1 MPGTRKGSE
10 AGQRTRQRP
19 DTLEL
24 GVLSADIRQQQQQR
38 EQERELEQEQEQQEP
53 DIEHWSA
60 AAAQPTAATTRRSR
74 WFNFASK
81 SRRRRLLRC
90 EEEQMQL
97 AVEPE
102 HEHDLE
108 QQQVRLAQPEIT
120 NIGNSTLTIASPAA
134 THIKPAVPSSATAS
148 SHLADSFYSLANA
161 DAGDEPKAAID
172 VEQQYKEQPPSKPR
186 LSVLQ
191 RFASWRRS
199 APDSLP
205 SRRHSRLQS
214 GDLGSQP
221 QLSASASARNLRRLS
236 QMRRRR
242 SSYYFSDNERRIRA
256 NDKDFNSQFKYH
268 NNYIKTS
275 KYTLLTFLPFNLLEQ
290 FQRLANFYFLCL
302 LVLQLIPA
310 ISSLTPVTTAIP
322 LIGVLTLTAVKDA
335 YDDIQ
340 RHLSDSQVNNRK
352 SKTLRNGKLVE
363 AKWSDVQVGDV
374 IRLDNNQFVAA
385 DIMLLTTSEPNG
397 LCFIET
403 AELDGE
409 TNLKAKQCLIETTEL
424 GEQHDLLW
432 NFNGEIICER
442 PNNLLNKFEGTLMW
456 KNQRFALDNDK
467 ILLRGCV
474 LRNTQWCYGVVVF
487 AGVDTK
493 LMQNSGKTQ
502 FKSTGV
508 DRLLNFII
516 IGIVLFLVSI
526 CALFALGCAIW
537 EGLIGQHFQLY
548 LPWEHIIP
556 QEMVASGATVIGL
569 LVFFSYA
576 IVLNTVV
583 PISLYVSV
591 EVIRFAQSF
600 LINWDEEMYYA
611 RTQTYAKARTTTLN
625 EELGQIQYIFS
636 DKTGTLTQNIMT
648 FNKCSINGRTYGDVI
663 DLRTGELIEITEQ
676 TLFQTCNSN
685 NSKSSKSSSNSKS
698 SSGVNKRSSSSAS
711 TAATPTAPPTIL
723 VHTAEVHAKK
733 SALLVTQD
741 GGTQLAHSPEELCG
755 RIASEQATPAISTME
770 NPLARK
776 QVHYLS
782 PSRSVAN
789 EDDVDDPGGSKE
801 DPGSRSP
808 SASPSASSGLGACF
822 TRSGQ
827 RMRRQLSGG
836 LSTSCASGSVSGDK
850 VIILHDNQPEHEHH
864 HQQQQQQQQQKQQ
877 HEQQTNRKLVKFNL
891 TPSASSATECE
902 TSAIDSDS
910 GCCAPFRPHHHSH
923 RNSERNN
930 SSRRNSNCN
939 SNSSTNTNTNTNT
952 NNNNSSSSTTT
963 TTTTTNA
970 HHRYLSTHRFAT
982 NWSSSHQKVHM
993 LEPVDF
999 SANPHHEVDFRWYD
1013 RTLLDAVRSDEEHSQ
1028 NFFRLLALCHT
1039 VMAETVDGR
1048 LEYQAQSPD
1057 EAALVSAARNFGFV
1071 FRTRTPNSITIEVMG
1086 RIEEYELLHILDFNN
1101 VRKRMSVILRRGN
1114 SVVLYCKGADNVIYD
1129 RLHSGQ
1135 EDLKARTQD
1144 HLNKFAG
1151 EGLRTLVLAERRL
1164 SEQYYNDWR
1173 SRQQEAALSMDSRES
1188 KLNAVY
1194 EEVESGMQLLGVTAI
1209 EDKLQDGVPKS
1220 IANLQNAGIK
1230 IWVLT
1235 GDKQETAINIGYSCQ
1250 LLTDELVDVFIVDG
1264 NSVEE
1269 VEKQLRQFKE
1279 SIKIFD
1285 RFRPGGTEAMN
1296 HFNSDSSMDPMSVAM
1311 TQTSAFMQDA
1321 NGSTMPPPPAISVV
1335 TFRWD
1340 AKIKDNK
1347 GGPDSAECN
1356 DIFGDPE
1363 KNSDGRRTAPS
1374 VIVDE
1379 NTGFA
1384 LVVNGHS
1391 LVHCLSPELESK
1403 FLDIASQ
1410 CKAVICCRV
1419 TPLQKALVVELIKR
1433 AKNAVTLAIGDGA
1446 NDVSMIK
1453 AAHIGVGISGQEG
1466 LQAVLSSDYAI
1477 AQFCHLE
1484 RLLLVHGRWSYYRMC
1499 KFLRYFFYKNFAFTL
1514 CHCWYS
1520 LFCGFSAQTVFD
1532 PMFISVYN
1540 LFYTSLPVL
1549 ALGVFEQ
1556 DVSDKNSVEY
1566 PRLYTPGLKSEL
1578 FNIREFIYSVLHG
1591 AFTSLILFLIPYG
1604 VYKDGVSHNGYILS
1618 DHMTLGAVV
1627 ATILIVDNTAQI
1639 ALYTSYWTIVN
1650 HITIWGSLIWYFVLD
1665 YFYNYVIGGPYVGSL
1680 TQAIK
1685 DLTFWMTML
1694 ITVVMLMAPVLAYKF
1709 YLLDVH
1715 PSLSDKIR
1723 QKSLKKVHSRVS
1735 SDVRRTPSSR
1745 RGRRSV
1751 RSGYAFAHQEGFGR
1765 LITSGKIMHKMPQD
1779 FAFPLGLGTKKSQ
1792 TLHNSVAAS
1801 VDGMNNKQQNH
1812 TNNSGGT
1819 KTNDNNNTN
1828 LRHNQNN
1835 QIHSSMADIR
1845 HDGRASGERYQGSAS
1860 TDELS
1865 PRAPCQDLDT
1875 INL

>member
-1 MPGTRKGSE
+1 MIGGRRCSE
-10 AGQRTRQRP
+10 AARRLRRRP

-24 GVLSADIRQQQQQR
+24 SVLGGQPMETELQEDNERTPTTGAGNVNAPGIEASEASCSAPSKR
-38 EQERELEQEQEQQEP
+38 
-53 DIEHWSA
+53 
-60 AAAQPTAATTRRSR
+60 TR
-74 WFNFASK
+74 WFQFARSSK
-81 SRRRRLLRC
+81 NRRKRLHCDEDEDVEQPDRRNSDLEGSRRAC
-90 EEEQMQL
+90 
-97 AVEPE
+97 
-102 HEHDLE
+102 
-108 QQQVRLAQPEIT
+108 LAQPEGM
-120 NIGNSTLTIASPAA
+120 NIGSSTQTIATPLM
-134 THIKPAVPSSATAS
+134 IG
-148 SHLADSFYSLANA
+148 DSFYSLAPGGVISPANKS
-161 DAGDEPKAAID
+161 DDQEL
-172 VEQQYKEQPPSKPR
+172 YKQRDHSVASESKSVPS
-186 LSVLQ
+186 
-191 RFASWRRS
+191 
-199 APDSLP
+199 
-205 SRRHSRLQS
+205 
-214 GDLGSQP
+214 
-221 QLSASASARNLRRLS
+221 LRRLS
-236 QMRRRR
+236 QIRRRR
-242 SSYYFSDNERRIRA
+242 SSYYFSENERRIRA
-256 NDKDFNSQFKYH
+256 NDKEFNAQFKYH

-275 KYTLLTFLPFNLLEQ
+275 KYSLFTFLPFNLLEQ

-340 RHLSDSQVNNRK
+340 RHISDSQVNNRK

-363 AKWSDVQVGDV
+363 AKWSEVQVGDV

-385 DIMLLTTSEPNG
+385 DTLLLSTSEPNG

-409 TNLKAKQCLIETTEL
+409 TNLKAKQCLTETIEL
-424 GEQHDLLW
+424 GDRHDLLW

-442 PNNLLNKFEGTLMW
+442 PNNLLNKFDGTLIW
-456 KNQRFALDNDK
+456 RGQRFALDNEK

-526 CALFALGCAIW
+526 CALFAIGCAIW

-556 QEMVASGATVIGL
+556 KDYIPTGATVIGL

-591 EVIRFAQSF
+591 EVIRFVQSF
-600 LINWDEEMYYA
+600 LINWDEEMYYP
-611 RTQTYAKARTTTLN
+611 TTNTYAKARTTTLN

-648 FNKCSINGRTYGDVI
+648 FNKCSINGRSYGDVI
-663 DLRTGELIEITEQ
+663 DLRTGELVEITE
-676 TLFQTCNSN
+676 
-685 NSKSSKSSSNSKS
+685 
-698 SSGVNKRSSSSAS
+698 
-711 TAATPTAPPTIL
+711 
-723 VHTAEVHAKK
+723 
-733 SALLVTQD
+733 ALQ
-741 GGTQLAHSPEELCG
+741 S
-755 RIASEQATPAISTME
+755 
-770 NPLARK
+770 
-776 QVHYLS
+776 
-782 PSRSVAN
+782 
-789 EDDVDDPGGSKE
+789 
-801 DPGSRSP
+801 
-808 SASPSASSGLGACF
+808 
-822 TRSGQ
+822 
-827 RMRRQLSGG
+827 
-836 LSTSCASGSVSGDK
+836 
-850 VIILHDNQPEHEHH
+850 
-864 HQQQQQQQQQKQQ
+864 
-877 HEQQTNRKLVKFNL
+877 
-891 TPSASSATECE
+891 
-902 TSAIDSDS
+902 
-910 GCCAPFRPHHHSH
+910 
-923 RNSERNN
+923 
-930 SSRRNSNCN
+930 
-939 SNSSTNTNTNTNT
+939 
-952 NNNNSSSSTTT
+952 
-963 TTTTTNA
+963 
-970 HHRYLSTHRFAT
+970 
-982 NWSSSHQKVHM
+982 
-993 LEPVDF
+993 VDF
-999 SANPHHEVDFRWYD
+999 SANPHHESDFRWYD
-1013 RTLLDAVRSDEEHSQ
+1013 RTLLDAVRSDEEHSHV
-1028 NFFRLLALCHT
+1028 FFRLLALCHT
-1039 VMAETVDGR
+1039 VMAETVDGK

-1086 RIEEYELLHILDFNN
+1086 QTEEYELLNILDFNN
-1101 VRKRMSVILRRGN
+1101 VRKRMSVILRRGD
-1114 SVVLYCKGADNVIYD
+1114 SMVLYCKGADNVIYD
-1129 RLHSGQ
+1129 RLHGGQ

-1151 EGLRTLVLAERRL
+1151 EGLRTLALAERRL
-1164 SEQYYNDWR
+1164 TEQYYNDWR
-1173 SRQQEAALSMDSRES
+1173 SRQQEAALSMDSREQ
-1188 KLNAVY
+1188 KLNAIY
-1194 EEVESGMQLLGVTAI
+1194 EEIESEMQLVGVTAI

-1250 LLTDELVDVFIVDG
+1250 LLTDELADVFIVDG

-1279 SIKIFD
+1279 SIKIYN
-1285 RFRPGGTEAMN
+1285 RFRPGG
-1296 HFNSDSSMDPMSVAM
+1296 FDPFDRLNSDSNMDPLSVTM
-1311 TQTSAFMQDA
+1311 TQTSAFMQET
-1321 NGSTMPPPPAISVV
+1321 NLPPTPPPPPAISVV

-1340 AKIKDNK
+1340 EKNKDNK

-1356 DIFGDPE
+1356 DLFGDE
-1363 KNSDGRRTAPS
+1363 KGSEDGGTAS
-1374 VIVDE
+1374 IVVDE

-1391 LVHCLSPELESK
+1391 LVHCLSPELENK

-1466 LQAVLSSDYAI
+1466 LQAVLSSDYSI
-1477 AQFCHLE
+1477 AQFRYLE

-1556 DVSDKNSVEY
+1556 DVSDKNSLEF

-1591 AFTSLILFLIPYG
+1591 AFTSLVLFLIPYG
-1604 VYKDGVSHNGYILS
+1604 VYKDGVSANGFIVS

-1639 ALYTSYWTIVN
+1639 SLYTSYWTVVN
-1650 HITIWGSLIWYFVLD
+1650 HVTIWGSLVWYFVLD

-1680 TQAIK
+1680 TQAMK
-1685 DLTFWMTML
+1685 DLTFWVTML
-1694 ITVVMLMAPVLAYKF
+1694 ITVMTLVAPVLAYKF

-1723 QKSLKKVHSRVS
+1723 QKSLKKIHSRAS
-1735 SDVRRTPSSR
+1735 SDVRRTASSR

-1765 LITSGKIMHKMPQD
+1765 LITSGKIMHKLPQD
-1779 FAFPLGLGTKKSQ
+1779 FAFPLGLGTKKTQ
-1792 TLHNSVAAS
+1792 VLHNNLNSA
-1801 VDGMNNKQQNH
+1801 DGPNSKSNNVTGQH
-1812 TNNSGGT
+1812 MV
-1819 KTNDNNNTN
+1819 NNNTN
-1828 LRHNQNN
+1828 MRQNQNQN
-1835 QIHSSMADIR
+1835 HSSMADITA
-1845 HDGRASGERYQGSAS
+1845 DGRDIGGDDGRGSGGS
-1860 TDELS
+1860 DDMS

>member
-1 MPGTRKGSE
+1 MIGGGKRCSE
-10 AGQRTRQRP
+10 AARRLRQRP

-24 GVLSADIRQQQQQR
+24 AVLDG
-38 EQERELEQEQEQQEP
+38 QEVGKQDDDQTPSGAIGEP
-53 DIEHWSA
+53 
-60 AAAQPTAATTRRSR
+60 AATASTSSSTKKTCWFQFARSSRNRR
-74 WFNFASK
+74 K
-81 SRRRRLLRC
+81 RLHC
-90 EEEQMQL
+90 EEDEEE
-97 AVEPE
+97 A
-102 HEHDLE
+102 DNG
-108 QQQVRLAQPEIT
+108 RKACLAQPEGM
-120 NIGNSTLTIASPAA
+120 NIGSSTQTIATPLM
-134 THIKPAVPSSATAS
+134 IG
-148 SHLADSFYSLANA
+148 DSFYSLAT
-161 DAGDEPKAAID
+161 AAPNPAQD
-172 VEQQYKEQPPSKPR
+172 TNPEDQEQYKQRDPSVVSESK
-186 LSVLQ
+186 ST
-191 RFASWRRS
+191 RS
-199 APDSLP
+199 RS
-205 SRRHSRLQS
+205 
-214 GDLGSQP
+214 
-221 QLSASASARNLRRLS
+221 LRRLS
-236 QMRRRR
+236 QLRRRR
-242 SSYYFSDNERRIRA
+242 SSYYFSENERRIRA
-256 NDKDFNSQFKYH
+256 NDKEFNLQYKYH

-275 KYTLLTFLPFNLLEQ
+275 KYSVFTFLPFNLLEQ

-352 SKTLRNGKLVE
+352 SKTLRNGKLVD
-363 AKWSDVQVGDV
+363 AKWSEVQVGDV

-385 DIMLLTTSEPNG
+385 DILLLTTSEPNG

-409 TNLKAKQCLIETTEL
+409 TNLKAKQCLTETIEL
-424 GEQHDLLW
+424 GDHHDALW
-432 NFNGEIICER
+432 NFNGEILCER
-442 PNNLLNKFEGTLMW
+442 PNNLLNKFDGTLIW
-456 KNQRFALDNDK
+456 RNQRFALDNEK

-526 CALFALGCAIW
+526 CALFAVGCAIW
-537 EGLIGQHFQLY
+537 EGFIGQHFQVY

-556 QEMVASGATVIGL
+556 KDYIPTGATVIGL

-591 EVIRFAQSF
+591 EVIRFIQSF

-611 RTQTYAKARTTTLN
+611 RTNTYAKARTTTLN

-663 DLRTGELIEITEQ
+663 DLRTGEPIEVTE
-676 TLFQTCNSN
+676 
-685 NSKSSKSSSNSKS
+685 
-698 SSGVNKRSSSSAS
+698 
-711 TAATPTAPPTIL
+711 
-723 VHTAEVHAKK
+723 
-733 SALLVTQD
+733 ALQ
-741 GGTQLAHSPEELCG
+741 C
-755 RIASEQATPAISTME
+755 
-770 NPLARK
+770 
-776 QVHYLS
+776 
-782 PSRSVAN
+782 
-789 EDDVDDPGGSKE
+789 
-801 DPGSRSP
+801 
-808 SASPSASSGLGACF
+808 
-822 TRSGQ
+822 
-827 RMRRQLSGG
+827 
-836 LSTSCASGSVSGDK
+836 
-850 VIILHDNQPEHEHH
+850 
-864 HQQQQQQQQQKQQ
+864 
-877 HEQQTNRKLVKFNL
+877 
-891 TPSASSATECE
+891 
-902 TSAIDSDS
+902 
-910 GCCAPFRPHHHSH
+910 
-923 RNSERNN
+923 
-930 SSRRNSNCN
+930 
-939 SNSSTNTNTNTNT
+939 
-952 NNNNSSSSTTT
+952 
-963 TTTTTNA
+963 
-970 HHRYLSTHRFAT
+970 
-982 NWSSSHQKVHM
+982 
-993 LEPVDF
+993 VDF
-999 SANPHHEVDFRWYD
+999 SANPHHESDFRWYD
-1013 RTLLDAVRSDEEHSQ
+1013 RTLLDAVRSDEEHSHV
-1028 NFFRLLALCHT
+1028 FFRLLALCHT
-1039 VMAETVDGR
+1039 VMAETVEGK

-1057 EAALVSAARNFGFV
+1057 EAALVAAARNFGFV
-1071 FRTRTPNSITIEVMG
+1071 FRSRTPNSITIEVMG
-1086 RIEEYELLHILDFNN
+1086 RLEEYELLNILDFNN
-1101 VRKRMSVILRRGN
+1101 VRKRMSVILRRGD

-1129 RLHSGQ
+1129 RLHGGQ

-1164 SEQYYNDWR
+1164 TEQYYKDWR
-1173 SRQQEAALSMDSRES
+1173 TRQQEAALAMDSREE
-1188 KLNAVY
+1188 KLNEIY
-1194 EEVESGMQLLGVTAI
+1194 EEIESDMQLVGVTAI
-1209 EDKLQDGVPKS
+1209 EDKLQDGVPKA
-1220 IANLQNAGIK
+1220 IANLQSAGIK

-1250 LLTDELVDVFIVDG
+1250 LLTDELADVFIVDG

-1279 SIKIFD
+1279 SIKIYN
-1285 RFRPGGTEAMN
+1285 RFRPGGTEALY
-1296 HFNSDSSMDPMSVAM
+1296 NSDSNMDPLSVTM
-1311 TQTSAFMQDA
+1311 TQTSVFMHESSA
-1321 NGSTMPPPPAISVV
+1321 PPTPPPPPAISVV

-1340 AKIKDNK
+1340 DKNKDNK
-1347 GGPDSAECN
+1347 GGPDSAECT
-1356 DIFGDPE
+1356 DLFGDE
-1363 KNSDGRRTAPS
+1363 KRSLDGGAAS
-1374 VIVDE
+1374 IVIDE
-1379 NTGFA
+1379 TTGFA

-1391 LVHCLSPELESK
+1391 LVHCLSPELEIK

-1477 AQFCHLE
+1477 AQFRYLE

-1549 ALGVFEQ
+1549 SLGIFEQ
-1556 DVSDKNSVEY
+1556 DVSDKNSLEY

-1604 VYKDGVSHNGYILS
+1604 VYKDGVSQHGYILS

-1639 ALYTSYWTIVN
+1639 SLYTSYWTVVN
-1650 HITIWGSLIWYFVLD
+1650 HITIWGSLVWYFVLD

-1694 ITVVMLMAPVLAYKF
+1694 ITVMVLVAPVLAYKY
-1709 YLLDVH
+1709 YLLDTH

-1723 QKSLKKVHSRVS
+1723 QKSLKKIHSRAS

-1765 LITSGKIMHKMPQD
+1765 LITSGKIMHKKPQD
-1779 FAFPLGLGTKKSQ
+1779 FAFPLGLGTKKTQ
-1792 TLHNSVAAS
+1792 ALHNNLAS
-1801 VDGMNNKQQNH
+1801 ADQ
-1812 TNNSGGT
+1812 T
-1819 KTNDNNNTN
+1819 KTNSSGHHMGNNNNTN
-1828 LRHNQNN
+1828 QRHNHNQN
-1835 QIHSSMADIR
+1835 HSSMADISVE
-1845 HDGRASGERYQGSAS
+1845 GRVNGADAGGSGGTE
-1860 TDELS
+1860 DMS

>member
-1 MPGTRKGSE
+1 MIGGRRCSE
-10 AGQRTRQRP
+10 AARRLRQRP
-19 DTLEL
+19 DQLEL
-24 GVLSADIRQQQQQR
+24 AVMERQEDEEVDYRIAAD
-38 EQERELEQEQEQQEP
+38 EGGKA
-53 DIEHWSA
+53 DT
-60 AAAQPTAATTRRSR
+60 TAPGRRTR
-74 WFNFASK
+74 WFQFARSSK
-81 SRRRRLLRC
+81 NRRKRLHCEDDGGEGENSVEETGRR
-90 EEEQMQL
+90 
-97 AVEPE
+97 A
-102 HEHDLE
+102 
-108 QQQVRLAQPEIT
+108 RLAQPEGM
-120 NIGNSTLTIASPAA
+120 NIGSSTQTIATPLM
-134 THIKPAVPSSATAS
+134 TG
-148 SHLADSFYSLANA
+148 DSFYSLAT
-161 DAGDEPKAAID
+161 GAANPSVAKSED
-172 VEQQYKEQPPSKPR
+172 LDQYKQRDPSVVSETK
-186 LSVLQ
+186 
-191 RFASWRRS
+191 
-199 APDSLP
+199 
-205 SRRHSRLQS
+205 
-214 GDLGSQP
+214 
-221 QLSASASARNLRRLS
+221 SARSMRRLS

-256 NDKDFNSQFKYH
+256 NDKEFNSQFKYH

-275 KYTLLTFLPFNLLEQ
+275 KYSIFTFLPFNLLEQ

-363 AKWSDVQVGDV
+363 AKWSEVQVGDV

-385 DIMLLTTSEPNG
+385 DILLLSTSEPNG

-409 TNLKAKQCLIETTEL
+409 TNLKAKQCLTETIEL
-424 GEQHDLLW
+424 GDRNDSLW

-442 PNNLLNKFEGTLMW
+442 PNNLLNKFDGTLMW
-456 KNQRFALDNDK
+456 RGQRFALDNEK

-526 CALFALGCAIW
+526 CALFAIGCSVW
-537 EGLIGQHFQLY
+537 EGFIGQHFQAY

-556 QEMVASGATVIGL
+556 KDYIPTGATVIGL

-591 EVIRFAQSF
+591 EVIRFVQSF

-611 RTQTYAKARTTTLN
+611 TTNTYAKARTTTLN

-663 DLRTGELIEITEQ
+663 DLRTGELIEITE
-676 TLFQTCNSN
+676 
-685 NSKSSKSSSNSKS
+685 
-698 SSGVNKRSSSSAS
+698 
-711 TAATPTAPPTIL
+711 
-723 VHTAEVHAKK
+723 
-733 SALLVTQD
+733 
-741 GGTQLAHSPEELCG
+741 
-755 RIASEQATPAISTME
+755 AIQS
-770 NPLARK
+770 
-776 QVHYLS
+776 
-782 PSRSVAN
+782 
-789 EDDVDDPGGSKE
+789 
-801 DPGSRSP
+801 
-808 SASPSASSGLGACF
+808 
-822 TRSGQ
+822 
-827 RMRRQLSGG
+827 
-836 LSTSCASGSVSGDK
+836 
-850 VIILHDNQPEHEHH
+850 
-864 HQQQQQQQQQKQQ
+864 
-877 HEQQTNRKLVKFNL
+877 
-891 TPSASSATECE
+891 
-902 TSAIDSDS
+902 
-910 GCCAPFRPHHHSH
+910 
-923 RNSERNN
+923 
-930 SSRRNSNCN
+930 
-939 SNSSTNTNTNTNT
+939 
-952 NNNNSSSSTTT
+952 
-963 TTTTTNA
+963 
-970 HHRYLSTHRFAT
+970 
-982 NWSSSHQKVHM
+982 
-993 LEPVDF
+993 VDF
-999 SANPHHEVDFRWYD
+999 SANPHHESDFRWYD
-1013 RTLLDAVRSDEEHSQ
+1013 RTLLDAVRSDEEHSHV
-1028 NFFRLLALCHT
+1028 FFRLLALCHT
-1039 VMAETVDGR
+1039 VMAETVEGK

-1086 RIEEYELLHILDFNN
+1086 NTEEYELLNILDFNN
-1101 VRKRMSVILRRGN
+1101 VRKRMSVILRRGD

-1129 RLHSGQ
+1129 RLHGGQ

-1164 SEQYYNDWR
+1164 TEQYYNDWR
-1173 SRQQEAALSMDSRES
+1173 MRQQEAALSLDSREQR
-1188 KLNAVY
+1188 LNAIY
-1194 EEVESGMQLLGVTAI
+1194 EEIESEMQLVGVTAI

-1250 LLTDELVDVFIVDG
+1250 LLTDELADVFIVDG

-1279 SIKIFD
+1279 SIKIYN
-1285 RFRPGGTEAMN
+1285 RFRPGGSEGLERL
-1296 HFNSDSSMDPMSVAM
+1296 NSDSTIDPMSVAI
-1311 TQTSAFMQDA
+1311 TQTSAFMQDT
-1321 NGSTMPPPPAISVV
+1321 NLPPTPPPPPAISVV
-1335 TFRWD
+1335 TF
-1340 AKIKDNK
+1340 
-1347 GGPDSAECN
+1347 SAEYN
-1356 DIFGDPE
+1356 DLFGDE
-1363 KNSDGRRTAPS
+1363 KKSEGGGTAS
-1374 VIVDE
+1374 IMIDE

-1391 LVHCLSPELESK
+1391 LVHCLSPELENK

-1477 AQFCHLE
+1477 AQFRYLE

-1556 DVSDKNSVEY
+1556 DVSDKNSLEF

-1604 VYKDGVSHNGYILS
+1604 VYKDGVSQHGFIVS

-1639 ALYTSYWTIVN
+1639 SLYTSYWTVVN
-1650 HITIWGSLIWYFVLD
+1650 HVTIWGSLVWYFVLD

-1680 TQAIK
+1680 TQAMK
-1685 DLTFWMTML
+1685 DMTFWFTML
-1694 ITVVMLMAPVLAYKF
+1694 ITVMMLVSPVLAYKF

-1723 QKSLKKVHSRVS
+1723 QKSLKKIHSRAS
-1735 SDVRRTPSSR
+1735 SNVRRTASSR

-1765 LITSGKIMHKMPQD
+1765 LITSGKIMHKLPQD
-1779 FAFPLGLGTKKSQ
+1779 FAFPLGLGTKKTQ
-1792 TLHNSVAAS
+1792 ALHNNLSSA
-1801 VDGMNNKQQNH
+1801 DG
-1812 TNNSGGT
+1812 TT
-1819 KTNDNNNTN
+1819 VKTNHHSGQHMANNNNTN
-1828 LRHNQNN
+1828 LRHNQNQN
-1835 QIHSSMADIR
+1835 QNHSSMADITG
-1845 HDGRASGERYQGSAS
+1845 DGRSSGVDGGRGSGGS
-1860 TDELS
+1860 EDMS

>member
-1 MPGTRKGSE
+1 MIGGRRCSE
-10 AGQRTRQRP
+10 AARRLRRRP

-24 GVLSADIRQQQQQR
+24 SVLGGQPMETELQEDNERTPTTGAGNVNEPGVEASEASCSAPSKR
-38 EQERELEQEQEQQEP
+38 
-53 DIEHWSA
+53 
-60 AAAQPTAATTRRSR
+60 TR
-74 WFNFASK
+74 WFQFGRSSK
-81 SRRRRLLRC
+81 NRRKRLHCDEDEDVEQPDRRNSDLEGSRRAC
-90 EEEQMQL
+90 
-97 AVEPE
+97 
-102 HEHDLE
+102 
-108 QQQVRLAQPEIT
+108 LAQPEGM
-120 NIGNSTLTIASPAA
+120 NIGSSTQTIVTPLM
-134 THIKPAVPSSATAS
+134 IG
-148 SHLADSFYSLANA
+148 DSFYSLAPGGGNPPPNKS
-161 DAGDEPKAAID
+161 DDQEL
-172 VEQQYKEQPPSKPR
+172 YKQRDPSVASESK
-186 LSVLQ
+186 SV
-191 RFASWRRS
+191 
-199 APDSLP
+199 P
-205 SRRHSRLQS
+205 S
-214 GDLGSQP
+214 
-221 QLSASASARNLRRLS
+221 LRRLS
-236 QMRRRR
+236 QIRRRR
-242 SSYYFSDNERRIRA
+242 SSYYFSENERRIRA
-256 NDKDFNSQFKYH
+256 NDKEFNAQFKYH

-275 KYTLLTFLPFNLLEQ
+275 KYSLFTFLPFNLLEQ

-340 RHLSDSQVNNRK
+340 RHISDSQVNNRK

-363 AKWSDVQVGDV
+363 AKWSEVQVGDV

-385 DIMLLTTSEPNG
+385 DTLLLSTSEPNG

-409 TNLKAKQCLIETTEL
+409 TNLKAKQCLTETIEL
-424 GEQHDLLW
+424 GDRHDLLW

-442 PNNLLNKFEGTLMW
+442 PNNLLNKFDGTLIW
-456 KNQRFALDNDK
+456 RGQRFALDNEK

-526 CALFALGCAIW
+526 CALFAIGCAIW

-556 QEMVASGATVIGL
+556 KDYIPTGATVIGL

-591 EVIRFAQSF
+591 EVIRFVQSF
-600 LINWDEEMYYA
+600 LINWDEEMYYP
-611 RTQTYAKARTTTLN
+611 TTNTYAKARTTTLN

-648 FNKCSINGRTYGDVI
+648 FNKCSINGRSYGDVI
-663 DLRTGELIEITEQ
+663 DLRTGELVEITEQ
-676 TLFQTCNSN
+676 QTIFQNSN
-685 NSKSSKSSSNSKS
+685 TNNRPSP
-698 SSGVNKRSSSSAS
+698 SSGAIV
-711 TAATPTAPPTIL
+711 APPAAPPPIIL
-723 VHTAEVHAKK
+723 VHKAEVHAKK
-733 SALLVTQD
+733 TSMVVTSSGEAQVLPDRPRSDLERSAPPMD
-741 GGTQLAHSPEELCG
+741 
-755 RIASEQATPAISTME
+755 ASEKRPGLKHVRYSA
-770 NPLARK
+770 
-776 QVHYLS
+776 
-782 PSRSVAN
+782 PSRSQD
-789 EDDVDDPGGSKE
+789 EDAGRLSPRLGG
-801 DPGSRSP
+801 
-808 SASPSASSGLGACF
+808 
-822 TRSGQ
+822 
-827 RMRRQLSGG
+827 SGG
-836 LSTSCASGSVSGDK
+836 LSPPVGNEERRISGGFKRSGAGCMKRQLSRTSSCDK
-850 VIILHDNQPEHEHH
+850 ALQ
-864 HQQQQQQQQQKQQ
+864 
-877 HEQQTNRKLVKFNL
+877 
-891 TPSASSATECE
+891 S
-902 TSAIDSDS
+902 
-910 GCCAPFRPHHHSH
+910 
-923 RNSERNN
+923 
-930 SSRRNSNCN
+930 
-939 SNSSTNTNTNTNT
+939 
-952 NNNNSSSSTTT
+952 
-963 TTTTTNA
+963 
-970 HHRYLSTHRFAT
+970 
-982 NWSSSHQKVHM
+982 
-993 LEPVDF
+993 VDF
-999 SANPHHEVDFRWYD
+999 SANPHHESDFRWYD
-1013 RTLLDAVRSDEEHSQ
+1013 RTLLDAVRSDEEHSHV
-1028 NFFRLLALCHT
+1028 FFRLLALCHT
-1039 VMAETVDGR
+1039 VMAETVDGK

-1086 RIEEYELLHILDFNN
+1086 QTEEYELLNILDFNN
-1101 VRKRMSVILRRGN
+1101 VRKRMSVILRRGD
-1114 SVVLYCKGADNVIYD
+1114 SMVLYCKGADNVIYD
-1129 RLHSGQ
+1129 RLHGGQ
-1135 EDLKARTQD
+1135 EDLKARTLD

-1151 EGLRTLVLAERRL
+1151 EGLRTLALAERRL
-1164 SEQYYNDWR
+1164 TEQYYNDWR
-1173 SRQQEAALSMDSRES
+1173 SRQQEAALSMDSREQ
-1188 KLNAVY
+1188 KLNAIY
-1194 EEVESGMQLLGVTAI
+1194 EEIESEMQLVGVTAI

-1250 LLTDELVDVFIVDG
+1250 LLTDELADVFIVDG

-1279 SIKIFD
+1279 SIRIYN
-1285 RFRPGGTEAMN
+1285 RFRPGG
-1296 HFNSDSSMDPMSVAM
+1296 FDPFDRLNSDSNMDPLSVTM
-1311 TQTSAFMQDA
+1311 TQTSAFMQET
-1321 NGSTMPPPPAISVV
+1321 NLPPTPPPPPAISVV

-1340 AKIKDNK
+1340 EKNKDNK

-1356 DIFGDPE
+1356 DLFGDE
-1363 KNSDGRRTAPS
+1363 KGSEDGGTAS
-1374 VIVDE
+1374 IVVDE

-1391 LVHCLSPELESK
+1391 LVHCLSPELENK

-1410 CKAVICCRV
+1410 CKTVICCRV

-1466 LQAVLSSDYAI
+1466 LQAVLSSDYSI
-1477 AQFCHLE
+1477 AQFRYLE

-1520 LFCGFSAQTVFD
+1520 FFCGFSAQTVFD

-1556 DVSDKNSVEY
+1556 DVSDKNSLEF

-1591 AFTSLILFLIPYG
+1591 AFTSLVLFLIPYG
-1604 VYKDGVSHNGYILS
+1604 VYKDGVSANGFIVS

-1639 ALYTSYWTIVN
+1639 SLYTSYWTVVN
-1650 HITIWGSLIWYFVLD
+1650 HVTIWGSLVWYFVLD

-1680 TQAIK
+1680 TQAMK
-1685 DLTFWMTML
+1685 DLTFWVTML
-1694 ITVVMLMAPVLAYKF
+1694 ITVMTLVAPVLAYKF

-1723 QKSLKKVHSRVS
+1723 QKSLKKIHSRAS
-1735 SDVRRTPSSR
+1735 SDVRRTASSR

-1765 LITSGKIMHKMPQD
+1765 LITSGKIMHKLPQD
-1779 FAFPLGLGTKKSQ
+1779 FAFPLGLGTKKTQ
-1792 TLHNSVAAS
+1792 VLHNNLNSA
-1801 VDGMNNKQQNH
+1801 DGPNSKSNNVTGQH
-1812 TNNSGGT
+1812 MV
-1819 KTNDNNNTN
+1819 NNNTN
-1828 LRHNQNN
+1828 MRQNQNQN
-1835 QIHSSMADIR
+1835 HSSMADITA
-1845 HDGRASGERYQGSAS
+1845 DGRANGGDDGRGSGGS
-1860 TDELS
+1860 DDMS

>member
-1 MPGTRKGSE
+1 MIGGRRCSE
-10 AGQRTRQRP
+10 AARRLRQRP
-19 DTLEL
+19 DQLEL
-24 GVLSADIRQQQQQR
+24 AVMERQEDEEVDYRIAAD
-38 EQERELEQEQEQQEP
+38 EGGKA
-53 DIEHWSA
+53 DT
-60 AAAQPTAATTRRSR
+60 TAPGRRTR
-74 WFNFASK
+74 WFQFARSSK
-81 SRRRRLLRC
+81 NRRKRLHCEDDGGEGENSVEETGRR
-90 EEEQMQL
+90 
-97 AVEPE
+97 A
-102 HEHDLE
+102 
-108 QQQVRLAQPEIT
+108 RLAQPEGM
-120 NIGNSTLTIASPAA
+120 NIGSSTQTIATPLM
-134 THIKPAVPSSATAS
+134 TG
-148 SHLADSFYSLANA
+148 DSFYSLAT
-161 DAGDEPKAAID
+161 GAANPSVAKSED
-172 VEQQYKEQPPSKPR
+172 LDQYKQRDPSVVSETK
-186 LSVLQ
+186 
-191 RFASWRRS
+191 
-199 APDSLP
+199 
-205 SRRHSRLQS
+205 
-214 GDLGSQP
+214 
-221 QLSASASARNLRRLS
+221 SARSMRRLS

-256 NDKDFNSQFKYH
+256 NDKEFNSQFKYH

-275 KYTLLTFLPFNLLEQ
+275 KYSIFTFLPFNLLEQ

-363 AKWSDVQVGDV
+363 AKWSEVQVGDV

-385 DIMLLTTSEPNG
+385 DILLLSTSEPNG

-409 TNLKAKQCLIETTEL
+409 TNLKAKQCLTETIEL
-424 GEQHDLLW
+424 GDRNDSLW

-442 PNNLLNKFEGTLMW
+442 PNNLLNKFDGTLMW
-456 KNQRFALDNDK
+456 RGQRFALDNEK

-526 CALFALGCAIW
+526 CALFAIGCSVW
-537 EGLIGQHFQLY
+537 EGFIGQHFQAY

-556 QEMVASGATVIGL
+556 KDYIPTGATVIGL

-591 EVIRFAQSF
+591 EVIRFVQSF

-611 RTQTYAKARTTTLN
+611 TTNTYAKARTTTLN

-676 TLFQTCNSN
+676 QTIFQNSN
-685 NSKSSKSSSNSKS
+685 T
-698 SSGVNKRSSSSAS
+698 GPPVGG
-711 TAATPTAPPTIL
+711 AATKAASAQSPPIIL
-723 VHTAEVHAKK
+723 VHKAEVHAKK
-733 SALLVTQD
+733 SSVVVTVSGETEPIQ
-741 GGTQLAHSPEELCG
+741 S
-755 RIASEQATPAISTME
+755 RSEFS
-770 NPLARK
+770 RK
-776 QVHYLS
+776 HVRYS
-782 PSRSVAN
+782 APSRSQ
-789 EDDVDDPGGSKE
+789 EDDPGGLAPKT
-801 DPGSRSP
+801 
-808 SASPSASSGLGACF
+808 SSGLSPASWHEDQRRSSLGAGLGGCF
-822 TRSGQ
+822 KRSGPV
-827 RMRRQLSGG
+827 RQLSR
-836 LSTSCASGSVSGDK
+836 TSSCDK
-850 VIILHDNQPEHEHH
+850 
-864 HQQQQQQQQQKQQ
+864 
-877 HEQQTNRKLVKFNL
+877 
-891 TPSASSATECE
+891 
-902 TSAIDSDS
+902 AIQS
-910 GCCAPFRPHHHSH
+910 
-923 RNSERNN
+923 
-930 SSRRNSNCN
+930 
-939 SNSSTNTNTNTNT
+939 
-952 NNNNSSSSTTT
+952 
-963 TTTTTNA
+963 
-970 HHRYLSTHRFAT
+970 
-982 NWSSSHQKVHM
+982 
-993 LEPVDF
+993 VDF
-999 SANPHHEVDFRWYD
+999 SANPHHESDFRWYD
-1013 RTLLDAVRSDEEHSQ
+1013 RTLLDAVRSDEEHSHV
-1028 NFFRLLALCHT
+1028 FFRLLALCHT
-1039 VMAETVDGR
+1039 VMAETVEGK

-1086 RIEEYELLHILDFNN
+1086 NTEEYELLNILDFNN
-1101 VRKRMSVILRRGN
+1101 VRKRMSVILRRGD

-1129 RLHSGQ
+1129 RLHGGQ

-1164 SEQYYNDWR
+1164 TEQYYNDWR
-1173 SRQQEAALSMDSRES
+1173 MRQQEAALSLDSREQR
-1188 KLNAVY
+1188 LNAIY
-1194 EEVESGMQLLGVTAI
+1194 EEIESEMQLVGVTAI

-1250 LLTDELVDVFIVDG
+1250 LLTDELADVFIVDG

-1279 SIKIFD
+1279 SIKIYN
-1285 RFRPGGTEAMN
+1285 RFRPGGSEGLERL
-1296 HFNSDSSMDPMSVAM
+1296 NSDSTIDPMSVAI
-1311 TQTSAFMQDA
+1311 TQTSAFMQDT
-1321 NGSTMPPPPAISVV
+1321 NLPPTPPPPPAISVV

-1340 AKIKDNK
+1340 DKIKDNK
-1347 GGPDSAECN
+1347 GGPDSAEYN
-1356 DIFGDPE
+1356 DLFGDE
-1363 KNSDGRRTAPS
+1363 KKSEGGGTAS
-1374 VIVDE
+1374 IMIDE

-1391 LVHCLSPELESK
+1391 LVHCLSPELENK

-1477 AQFCHLE
+1477 AQFRYLE

-1556 DVSDKNSVEY
+1556 DVSDKNSLEF

-1604 VYKDGVSHNGYILS
+1604 VYKDGVSQHGFIVS

-1639 ALYTSYWTIVN
+1639 SLYTSYWTVVN
-1650 HITIWGSLIWYFVLD
+1650 HVTIWGSLVWYFVLD

-1680 TQAIK
+1680 TQAMK
-1685 DLTFWMTML
+1685 DMTFWFTML
-1694 ITVVMLMAPVLAYKF
+1694 ITVMMLVSPVLAYKF

-1723 QKSLKKVHSRVS
+1723 QKSLKKIHSRAS
-1735 SDVRRTPSSR
+1735 SNVRRTASSR

-1765 LITSGKIMHKMPQD
+1765 LITSGKIMHKLPQD
-1779 FAFPLGLGTKKSQ
+1779 FAFPLGLGTKKTQ
-1792 TLHNSVAAS
+1792 ALHNNLSSA
-1801 VDGMNNKQQNH
+1801 DG
-1812 TNNSGGT
+1812 TT
-1819 KTNDNNNTN
+1819 VKTNHHSGQHMANNNNTN
-1828 LRHNQNN
+1828 LRHNQNQN
-1835 QIHSSMADIR
+1835 QNHSSMADITG
-1845 HDGRASGERYQGSAS
+1845 DGRSSGVDGGRGSGGS
-1860 TDELS
+1860 EDMS

>member
-1 MPGTRKGSE
+1 MIGGRRCSE
-10 AGQRTRQRP
+10 AARRLRRRP

-24 GVLSADIRQQQQQR
+24 SVLDGQPMETELQEDNERTPTTGAGNGNESGTEAVEASCSASSKR
-38 EQERELEQEQEQQEP
+38 
-53 DIEHWSA
+53 
-60 AAAQPTAATTRRSR
+60 TR
-74 WFNFASK
+74 WFQFARSSK
-81 SRRRRLLRC
+81 NRRKRLRCDEDEEVVQQDRRNSDVEGSRRAC
-90 EEEQMQL
+90 
-97 AVEPE
+97 
-102 HEHDLE
+102 
-108 QQQVRLAQPEIT
+108 LAQPEGM
-120 NIGNSTLTIASPAA
+120 NIGSSTQTIATPLM
-134 THIKPAVPSSATAS
+134 VG
-148 SHLADSFYSLANA
+148 DSFYSLAPGGGNPSA
-161 DAGDEPKAAID
+161 HKSDDQEL
-172 VEQQYKEQPPSKPR
+172 YKQRDPSVASESK
-186 LSVLQ
+186 SV
-191 RFASWRRS
+191 
-199 APDSLP
+199 P
-205 SRRHSRLQS
+205 SM
-214 GDLGSQP
+214 
-221 QLSASASARNLRRLS
+221 RRLS
-236 QMRRRR
+236 QIRRRR
-242 SSYYFSDNERRIRA
+242 SSYYFSENERRIRA
-256 NDKDFNSQFKYH
+256 NDKEFNAQFKYH

-275 KYTLLTFLPFNLLEQ
+275 KYSLFTFLPFNLLEQ

-340 RHLSDSQVNNRK
+340 RHISDSQVNNRK

-363 AKWSDVQVGDV
+363 AKWSEVQVGDV

-385 DIMLLTTSEPNG
+385 DTLLLSTSEPNG

-409 TNLKAKQCLIETTEL
+409 TNLKAKQCLTETIEL
-424 GEQHDLLW
+424 GDRHDLLW

-442 PNNLLNKFEGTLMW
+442 PNNLLNKFDGTLIW
-456 KNQRFALDNDK
+456 RGQRFALDNEK

-526 CALFALGCAIW
+526 CALFAIGCAIW

-556 QEMVASGATVIGL
+556 KDYIPTGATVIGL

-591 EVIRFAQSF
+591 EVIRFVQSF
-600 LINWDEEMYYA
+600 LINWDEEMYYP
-611 RTQTYAKARTTTLN
+611 TTNTYAKARTTTLN

-648 FNKCSINGRTYGDVI
+648 FNKCSINGRSYGDVI
-663 DLRTGELIEITEQ
+663 DLRTGELVEITE
-676 TLFQTCNSN
+676 
-685 NSKSSKSSSNSKS
+685 
-698 SSGVNKRSSSSAS
+698 
-711 TAATPTAPPTIL
+711 
-723 VHTAEVHAKK
+723 
-733 SALLVTQD
+733 ALQ
-741 GGTQLAHSPEELCG
+741 S
-755 RIASEQATPAISTME
+755 
-770 NPLARK
+770 
-776 QVHYLS
+776 
-782 PSRSVAN
+782 
-789 EDDVDDPGGSKE
+789 
-801 DPGSRSP
+801 
-808 SASPSASSGLGACF
+808 
-822 TRSGQ
+822 
-827 RMRRQLSGG
+827 
-836 LSTSCASGSVSGDK
+836 
-850 VIILHDNQPEHEHH
+850 
-864 HQQQQQQQQQKQQ
+864 
-877 HEQQTNRKLVKFNL
+877 
-891 TPSASSATECE
+891 
-902 TSAIDSDS
+902 
-910 GCCAPFRPHHHSH
+910 
-923 RNSERNN
+923 
-930 SSRRNSNCN
+930 
-939 SNSSTNTNTNTNT
+939 
-952 NNNNSSSSTTT
+952 
-963 TTTTTNA
+963 
-970 HHRYLSTHRFAT
+970 
-982 NWSSSHQKVHM
+982 
-993 LEPVDF
+993 VDF
-999 SANPHHEVDFRWYD
+999 SANPHHESDFRWYD
-1013 RTLLDAVRSDEEHSQ
+1013 RSLLDAVRSDEEHSHV
-1028 NFFRLLALCHT
+1028 FFRLLALCHT
-1039 VMAETVDGR
+1039 VMAETVDGK

-1086 RIEEYELLHILDFNN
+1086 QTEEYELLNILDFNN
-1101 VRKRMSVILRRGN
+1101 VRKRMSVILRRGD
-1114 SVVLYCKGADNVIYD
+1114 SMVLYCKGADNVIYD
-1129 RLHSGQ
+1129 RLHGGQ

-1151 EGLRTLVLAERRL
+1151 EGLRTLALAERRL
-1164 SEQYYNDWR
+1164 TEQYYNDWR
-1173 SRQQEAALSMDSRES
+1173 SRQQEAALSMDSREQ
-1188 KLNAVY
+1188 KLNAIY
-1194 EEVESGMQLLGVTAI
+1194 EEIESEMQLVGVTAI

-1250 LLTDELVDVFIVDG
+1250 LLTDELADVFIVDG

-1279 SIKIFD
+1279 SIKIYN
-1285 RFRPGGTEAMN
+1285 RFRPGGFDA
-1296 HFNSDSSMDPMSVAM
+1296 FDRLNSDSNMDPLSVTM
-1311 TQTSAFMQDA
+1311 TQTSAFMQET
-1321 NGSTMPPPPAISVV
+1321 NLPPTPPPPPAISVV

-1340 AKIKDNK
+1340 EKNKDNK

-1356 DIFGDPE
+1356 DLFGDE
-1363 KNSDGRRTAPS
+1363 KGSDDGGTAS
-1374 VIVDE
+1374 IVVDE

-1391 LVHCLSPELESK
+1391 LVHCLSPELENK

-1466 LQAVLSSDYAI
+1466 LQAVLSSDYSI
-1477 AQFCHLE
+1477 AQFRYLE

-1556 DVSDKNSVEY
+1556 DVSDKNSLEF

-1591 AFTSLILFLIPYG
+1591 AFTSLVLFLIPYG
-1604 VYKDGVSHNGYILS
+1604 VYKDGVSANGFIVS

-1639 ALYTSYWTIVN
+1639 SLYTSYWTVVN
-1650 HITIWGSLIWYFVLD
+1650 HVTIWGSLVWYFVLD

-1680 TQAIK
+1680 TQAMK
-1685 DLTFWMTML
+1685 DLTFWVTML
-1694 ITVVMLMAPVLAYKF
+1694 ITVMALVAPVLAYKF

-1723 QKSLKKVHSRVS
+1723 QKSLKKIHSRAS
-1735 SDVRRTPSSR
+1735 SDVRRTASSR

-1765 LITSGKIMHKMPQD
+1765 LITSGKIMHKLPQD
-1779 FAFPLGLGTKKSQ
+1779 FAFPLGLGTKKTQ
-1792 TLHNSVAAS
+1792 VLHNNLNSA
-1801 VDGMNNKQQNH
+1801 DGPNSK
-1812 TNNSGGT
+1812 TNNVTGQHMV
-1819 KTNDNNNTN
+1819 NNNTN
-1828 LRHNQNN
+1828 MRQNQNQN
-1835 QIHSSMADIR
+1835 HSSMADITA
-1845 HDGRASGERYQGSAS
+1845 DGRGHGGDDGRGSGGS
-1860 TDELS
+1860 DDMS

>member
-1 MPGTRKGSE
+1 MGTK
-10 AGQRTRQRP
+10 T
-19 DTLEL
+19 
-24 GVLSADIRQQQQQR
+24 
-38 EQERELEQEQEQQEP
+38 
-53 DIEHWSA
+53 
-60 AAAQPTAATTRRSR
+60 
-74 WFNFASK
+74 
-81 SRRRRLLRC
+81 
-90 EEEQMQL
+90 
-97 AVEPE
+97 
-102 HEHDLE
+102 
-108 QQQVRLAQPEIT
+108 
-120 NIGNSTLTIASPAA
+120 
-134 THIKPAVPSSATAS
+134 
-148 SHLADSFYSLANA
+148 
-161 DAGDEPKAAID
+161 
-172 VEQQYKEQPPSKPR
+172 
-186 LSVLQ
+186 
-191 RFASWRRS
+191 
-199 APDSLP
+199 
-205 SRRHSRLQS
+205 
-214 GDLGSQP
+214 QP
-221 QLSASASARNLRRLS
+221 QQAKE
-236 QMRRRR
+236 
-242 SSYYFSDNERRIRA
+242 NERRIRA
-256 NDKDFNSQFKYH
+256 NDKEFNLQYKYH

-275 KYTLLTFLPFNLLEQ
+275 KYSVFTFLPFNLLEQ

-352 SKTLRNGKLVE
+352 SKTLRNGKLVD
-363 AKWSDVQVGDV
+363 AKWSEVQVGDV

-385 DIMLLTTSEPNG
+385 DILLLTTSEPNG

-409 TNLKAKQCLIETTEL
+409 TNLKAKQCLTETIEL
-424 GEQHDLLW
+424 GDHHDALW
-432 NFNGEIICER
+432 NFNGEILCER
-442 PNNLLNKFEGTLMW
+442 PNNLLNKFDGTLIW
-456 KNQRFALDNDK
+456 RNQRFALDNEK

-526 CALFALGCAIW
+526 CALFAVGCAIW
-537 EGLIGQHFQLY
+537 EGLIGQHFQAY

-556 QEMVASGATVIGL
+556 KDYIPTGATVIGL

-591 EVIRFAQSF
+591 EVIRFIQSF

-611 RTQTYAKARTTTLN
+611 RTNTYAKARTTTLN

-663 DLRTGELIEITEQ
+663 DLRTGEPIEVTEQ
-676 TLFQTCNSN
+676 QTIFHNSPRN
-685 NSKSSKSSSNSKS
+685 PEEVPT
-698 SSGVNKRSSSSAS
+698 GTAAS
-711 TAATPTAPPTIL
+711 TSPSTSAKQPPLIL
-723 VHTAEVHAKK
+723 VHKAEIHAKK
-733 SALLVTQD
+733 STVMVTAE
-741 GGTQLAHSPEELCG
+741 GETQLASSPSSDRAE
-755 RIASEQATPAISTME
+755 ME
-770 NPLARK
+770 PPSLDSQRNPRGRK
-776 QVHYLS
+776 QVRYS
-782 PSRSVAN
+782 APSRSQ
-789 EDDVDDPGGSKE
+789 EMEPGGTI
-801 DPGSRSP
+801 PGGLSPTGYEKQRSSSRN
-808 SASPSASSGLGACF
+808 SAGGLGVCF
-822 TRSGQ
+822 KRSGPGLMQ
-827 RMRRQLSGG
+827 RQLS
-836 LSTSCASGSVSGDK
+836 STSSSDK
-850 VIILHDNQPEHEHH
+850 ALQ
-864 HQQQQQQQQQKQQ
+864 
-877 HEQQTNRKLVKFNL
+877 
-891 TPSASSATECE
+891 C
-902 TSAIDSDS
+902 
-910 GCCAPFRPHHHSH
+910 
-923 RNSERNN
+923 
-930 SSRRNSNCN
+930 
-939 SNSSTNTNTNTNT
+939 
-952 NNNNSSSSTTT
+952 
-963 TTTTTNA
+963 
-970 HHRYLSTHRFAT
+970 
-982 NWSSSHQKVHM
+982 
-993 LEPVDF
+993 VDF
-999 SANPHHEVDFRWYD
+999 SANPHHESDFRWYD
-1013 RTLLDAVRSDEEHSQ
+1013 RTLLDAVRSDEEHSHV
-1028 NFFRLLALCHT
+1028 FFRLLALCHT
-1039 VMAETVDGR
+1039 VMAETVEGK

-1057 EAALVSAARNFGFV
+1057 EAALVAAARNFGFV
-1071 FRTRTPNSITIEVMG
+1071 FRSRTPNSITIEVMG
-1086 RIEEYELLHILDFNN
+1086 RMEEYELLNILDFNN
-1101 VRKRMSVILRRGN
+1101 VRKRMSVILRRGD

-1129 RLHSGQ
+1129 RLHGGQ

-1164 SEQYYNDWR
+1164 TEQYYKEWR
-1173 SRQQEAALSMDSRES
+1173 TRQQEAALSMDSREER
-1188 KLNAVY
+1188 LNEIY
-1194 EEVESGMQLLGVTAI
+1194 EEIESDMQLVGVTAI
-1209 EDKLQDGVPKS
+1209 EDKLQDGVPKA
-1220 IANLQNAGIK
+1220 IANLQSAGIK

-1250 LLTDELVDVFIVDG
+1250 LLSDELADVFIVDG

-1279 SIKIFD
+1279 SIKIYN
-1285 RFRPGGTEAMN
+1285 RFRPGGTEALY
-1296 HFNSDSSMDPMSVAM
+1296 NSDSNMDPLSVTM
-1311 TQTSAFMQDA
+1311 TQTSVFMHES
-1321 NGSTMPPPPAISVV
+1321 STPPTPPPPPAISVV

-1340 AKIKDNK
+1340 DKNKDNK

-1356 DIFGDPE
+1356 DLFGDE
-1363 KNSDGRRTAPS
+1363 KRSLDGGAAS
-1374 VIVDE
+1374 IVIDE

-1391 LVHCLSPELESK
+1391 LVHCLSPELEIK

-1477 AQFCHLE
+1477 AQFRYLE

-1549 ALGVFEQ
+1549 SLGIFEQ

-1591 AFTSLILFLIPYG
+1591 AFTSLVLFLIPYG

-1639 ALYTSYWTIVN
+1639 SLYTSYWTVVN
-1650 HITIWGSLIWYFVLD
+1650 HITIWGSLVWYFVLD

-1694 ITVVMLMAPVLAYKF
+1694 ITVMVLVAPVLAYKY

-1723 QKSLKKVHSRVS
+1723 QKSLKKIHSRAS

-1779 FAFPLGLGTKKSQ
+1779 FAFPLGLGTKKTQ
-1792 TLHNSVAAS
+1792 ALHNNLTSADQTKAS
-1801 VDGMNNKQQNH
+1801 
-1812 TNNSGGT
+1812 NSSGHHMG
-1819 KTNDNNNTN
+1819 NNNNTN
-1828 LRHNQNN
+1828 QRHNQNQN
-1835 QIHSSMADIR
+1835 HSSMADISAE
-1845 HDGRASGERYQGSAS
+1845 GRVNGADAGGSGGTE
-1860 TDELS
+1860 DLS

>member
-1 MPGTRKGSE
+1 
-10 AGQRTRQRP
+10 
-19 DTLEL
+19 
-24 GVLSADIRQQQQQR
+24 
-38 EQERELEQEQEQQEP
+38 
-53 DIEHWSA
+53 
-60 AAAQPTAATTRRSR
+60 
-74 WFNFASK
+74 
-81 SRRRRLLRC
+81 
-90 EEEQMQL
+90 
-97 AVEPE
+97 
-102 HEHDLE
+102 
-108 QQQVRLAQPEIT
+108 
-120 NIGNSTLTIASPAA
+120 
-134 THIKPAVPSSATAS
+134 
-148 SHLADSFYSLANA
+148 
-161 DAGDEPKAAID
+161 
-172 VEQQYKEQPPSKPR
+172 
-186 LSVLQ
+186 
-191 RFASWRRS
+191 
-199 APDSLP
+199 
-205 SRRHSRLQS
+205 
-214 GDLGSQP
+214 
-221 QLSASASARNLRRLS
+221 SASASARNLRRIS
-236 QMRRRR
+236 QLRRRR

-275 KYTLLTFLPFNLLEQ
+275 KYSLLTFLPFNLLEQ

-352 SKTLRNGKLVE
+352 SKTLRNGKLIE
-363 AKWSDVQVGDV
+363 AKWSEVQVGDV

-385 DIMLLTTSEPNG
+385 DILLLTTSEPNG

-409 TNLKAKQCLIETTEL
+409 TNLKAKQCLMETTEL

-442 PNNLLNKFEGTLMW
+442 PNNLLNKFEGTLIW

-474 LRNTQWCYGVVVF
+474 LRNTQWCYGLVVF

-526 CALFALGCAIW
+526 CALFAIGCAVW

-591 EVIRFAQSF
+591 EVIRFVQSF

-611 RTQTYAKARTTTLN
+611 RTHTYAKARTTTLN

-663 DLRTGELIEITEQ
+663 DLRTGELIELSDQQAI
-676 TLFQTCNSN
+676 FQTS
-685 NSKSSKSSSNSKS
+685 SSSNCGSKNT
-698 SSGVNKRSSSSAS
+698 G
-711 TAATPTAPPTIL
+711 ATPTPTPTPPTIL
-723 VHTAEVHAKK
+723 VHAAEVHGRRK
-733 SALLVTQD
+733 SAVLVTTG
-741 GGTQLAHSPEELCG
+741 GGTQLASSATAQLQG
-755 RIASEQATPAISTME
+755 SEQLHTLE
-770 NPLARK
+770 NPLASTAQRK
-776 QVHYLS
+776 QVRYLS
-782 PSRSVAN
+782 PTRSNSN
-789 EDDVDDPGGSKE
+789 EDELDDPGGPATTS
-801 DPGSRSP
+801 GSG
-808 SASPSASSGLGACF
+808 ASRGSGGSLGACF
-822 TRSGQ
+822 TRGGGGGGGVGGA
-827 RMRRQLSGG
+827 RMRRQLSS
-836 LSTSCASGSVSGDK
+836 LSNGSSSGNGDK
-850 VIILHDNQPEHEHH
+850 VIIWQEQQPLEPHEHEHELSQELSH
-864 HQQQQQQQQQKQQ
+864 PTNPKLRHQL
-877 HEQQTNRKLVKFNL
+877 H
-891 TPSASSATECE
+891 ASSST
-902 TSAIDSDS
+902 TTVDS
-910 GCCAPFRPHHHSH
+910 GCCAPFRHHHH
-923 RNSERNN
+923 HNN
-930 SSRRNSNCN
+930 SS
-939 SNSSTNTNTNTNT
+939 NSS
-952 NNNNSSSSTTT
+952 NSSSSRVPAAATCHKSSNSNST
-963 TTTTTNA
+963 A
-970 HHRYLSTHRFAT
+970 QQRFVSTHRFAT
-982 NWSSSHQKVHM
+982 NWSSSPQKVHVV
-993 LEPVDF
+993 ESIDF
-999 SANPHHEVDFRWYD
+999 SANPHHETDFRWYD
-1013 RTLLDAVRSDEEHSQ
+1013 RTLLDAVRSDEEHAH

-1086 RIEEYELLHILDFNN
+1086 RLEEYELLHILDFNN

-1129 RLHSGQ
+1129 RLHGGQ

-1164 SEQYYNDWR
+1164 TEEYYNDWR
-1173 SRQQEAALSMDSRES
+1173 VRQTEAALSMEAREQ
-1188 KLNAVY
+1188 KLNAMY
-1194 EEVESGMQLLGVTAI
+1194 EEIESDMQLVGVTAI

-1264 NSVEE
+1264 SSVEE

-1296 HFNSDSSMDPMSVAM
+1296 QLHSESSMDPMNVTM
-1311 TQTSAFMQDA
+1311 TQTSAFMQDT
-1321 NGSTMPPPPAISVV
+1321 NGSPLPQPPPAISVV

-1356 DIFGDPE
+1356 DLFGDAE
-1363 KNSDGRRTAPS
+1363 KSDDGRRTTPS
-1374 VIVDE
+1374 VVVDE
-1379 NTGFA
+1379 TTGFA

-1477 AQFCHLE
+1477 AQFCYLE

-1627 ATILIVDNTAQI
+1627 ATILIVDNTAQASRSRCCLWRI

-1650 HITIWGSLIWYFVLD
+1650 HVTIWGSLIWYFVLD

-1680 TQAIK
+1680 TQAMK
-1685 DLTFWMTML
+1685 DVSFWATML

-1723 QKSLKKVHSRVS
+1723 QKSLKKMHSRVS

-1765 LITSGKIMHKMPQD
+1765 LITSGKIMHKLPQD
-1779 FAFPLGLGTKKSQ
+1779 FAFPLGLGTKKTQ
-1792 TLHNSVAAS
+1792 ALHNNIGSA
-1801 VDGMNNKQQNH
+1801 DGKQAPPGGPGGPGGPNHHHHHQHNHHHQNH
-1812 TNNSGGT
+1812 NHSQGNNI
-1819 KTNDNNNTN
+1819 NNNNNNNTN

-1835 QIHSSMADIR
+1835 QQIHSSMADIR
-1845 HDGRASGERYQGSAS
+1845 GGEGRGSGDTRRSSDAG
-1860 TDELS
+1860 TDDMS

>member
-1 MPGTRKGSE
+1 MGTK
-10 AGQRTRQRP
+10 T
-19 DTLEL
+19 
-24 GVLSADIRQQQQQR
+24 
-38 EQERELEQEQEQQEP
+38 
-53 DIEHWSA
+53 
-60 AAAQPTAATTRRSR
+60 
-74 WFNFASK
+74 
-81 SRRRRLLRC
+81 
-90 EEEQMQL
+90 
-97 AVEPE
+97 
-102 HEHDLE
+102 
-108 QQQVRLAQPEIT
+108 
-120 NIGNSTLTIASPAA
+120 
-134 THIKPAVPSSATAS
+134 
-148 SHLADSFYSLANA
+148 
-161 DAGDEPKAAID
+161 
-172 VEQQYKEQPPSKPR
+172 
-186 LSVLQ
+186 
-191 RFASWRRS
+191 
-199 APDSLP
+199 
-205 SRRHSRLQS
+205 
-214 GDLGSQP
+214 QP
-221 QLSASASARNLRRLS
+221 QLAKE
-236 QMRRRR
+236 
-242 SSYYFSDNERRIRA
+242 NERRIRA
-256 NDKDFNSQFKYH
+256 NDKEFNAQFKYH

-275 KYTLLTFLPFNLLEQ
+275 KYSLFTFLPFNLLEQ

-363 AKWSDVQVGDV
+363 AKWSEVQVGDV

-385 DIMLLTTSEPNG
+385 DTLLLSTSEPNG

-409 TNLKAKQCLIETTEL
+409 TNLKAKQCLTETIEL
-424 GEQHDLLW
+424 GDRHDSLW

-442 PNNLLNKFEGTLMW
+442 PNNLLNKFDGTLIW
-456 KNQRFALDNDK
+456 RSQRFALDNEK

-526 CALFALGCAIW
+526 CALFAIGCAVW

-548 LPWEHIIP
+548 LPWERIIP
-556 QEMVASGATVIGL
+556 KDYIPTGATVIGL

-591 EVIRFAQSF
+591 EVIRFVQSF

-611 RTQTYAKARTTTLN
+611 TTNTYAKARTTTLN

-648 FNKCSINGRTYGDVI
+648 FNKCSINGRSYGDVI

-676 TLFQTCNSN
+676 QTIFQNSN
-685 NSKSSKSSSNSKS
+685 TNNRPSPA
-698 SSGVNKRSSSSAS
+698 GG
-711 TAATPTAPPTIL
+711 AATAPPAAAPPIIL

-733 SALLVTQD
+733 SALVVTSSSSSGEAQVSSRPD
-741 GGTQLAHSPEELCG
+741 LEHSAP
-755 RIASEQATPAISTME
+755 
-770 NPLARK
+770 PLDAGEKRLGLK
-776 QVHYLS
+776 HVRYS
-782 PSRSVAN
+782 APSRSQ
-789 EDDVDDPGGSKE
+789 EDDPGGL
-801 DPGSRSP
+801 SP
-808 SASPSASSGLGACF
+808 RMGLTPPISNEERRNSGGF
-822 TRSGQ
+822 KRSGAGYMQ
-827 RMRRQLSGG
+827 RQLSR
-836 LSTSCASGSVSGDK
+836 TSSCDK
-850 VIILHDNQPEHEHH
+850 AL
-864 HQQQQQQQQQKQQ
+864 
-877 HEQQTNRKLVKFNL
+877 QT
-891 TPSASSATECE
+891 
-902 TSAIDSDS
+902 
-910 GCCAPFRPHHHSH
+910 
-923 RNSERNN
+923 
-930 SSRRNSNCN
+930 
-939 SNSSTNTNTNTNT
+939 
-952 NNNNSSSSTTT
+952 
-963 TTTTTNA
+963 
-970 HHRYLSTHRFAT
+970 
-982 NWSSSHQKVHM
+982 
-993 LEPVDF
+993 VDF
-999 SANPHHEVDFRWYD
+999 SANPHHESDFRWYD
-1013 RTLLDAVRSDEEHSQ
+1013 RTLLDAVRSDEEHSHV
-1028 NFFRLLALCHT
+1028 FFRLLALCHT
-1039 VMAETVDGR
+1039 VMAETVDGK

-1057 EAALVSAARNFGFV
+1057 EAALVAAARNFGFV
-1071 FRTRTPNSITIEVMG
+1071 FRSRTPNSITIEVMG
-1086 RIEEYELLHILDFNN
+1086 QLEEYELLNILDFNN
-1101 VRKRMSVILRRGN
+1101 VRKRMSVILRRGD
-1114 SVVLYCKGADNVIYD
+1114 SMVLYCKGADNVIYD

-1135 EDLKARTQD
+1135 EDMKARTQD

-1151 EGLRTLVLAERRL
+1151 EGLRTLALAERRL
-1164 SEQYYNDWR
+1164 TEQYYNDWR
-1173 SRQQEAALSMDSRES
+1173 SRQQEAALSMDSREQ
-1188 KLNAVY
+1188 KLNEIY
-1194 EEVESGMQLLGVTAI
+1194 EEIESEMQLVGVTAI

-1250 LLTDELVDVFIVDG
+1250 LLTDELADVFIVDG

-1279 SIKIFD
+1279 SIKIYN
-1285 RFRPGGTEAMN
+1285 RFRPGG
-1296 HFNSDSSMDPMSVAM
+1296 FDPFDRLNSDSNMDPLSVTM
-1311 TQTSAFMQDA
+1311 TQTSAFMQES
-1321 NGSTMPPPPAISVV
+1321 NLPPTPPPPPAISVV
-1335 TFRWD
+1335 TF
-1340 AKIKDNK
+1340 
-1347 GGPDSAECN
+1347 SAECN
-1356 DIFGDPE
+1356 DLFGDE
-1363 KNSDGRRTAPS
+1363 KRSEGGGTAS
-1374 VIVDE
+1374 IVVDE
-1379 NTGFA
+1379 STGFA

-1391 LVHCLSPELESK
+1391 LVHCLSPELETK

-1466 LQAVLSSDYAI
+1466 LQAVLSSDYSI
-1477 AQFCHLE
+1477 AQFRYLE

-1556 DVSDKNSVEY
+1556 DVSDKNSVEF

-1591 AFTSLILFLIPYG
+1591 AFTSLVLFLIPYG
-1604 VYKDGVSHNGYILS
+1604 VYKDGVSENGFIVS

-1639 ALYTSYWTIVN
+1639 SLYTSYWTVVN
-1650 HITIWGSLIWYFVLD
+1650 HVTIWGSLVWYFVLD

-1680 TQAIK
+1680 TQAMK
-1685 DLTFWMTML
+1685 DLTFWVTML
-1694 ITVVMLMAPVLAYKF
+1694 ITVMALVAPVLAYKF

-1723 QKSLKKVHSRVS
+1723 QRSLKKIHSRAS
-1735 SDVRRTPSSR
+1735 SNVRRTASSR

-1765 LITSGKIMHKMPQD
+1765 LITSGKIMHKLPQD
-1779 FAFPLGLGTKKSQ
+1779 FAFPLGLGTKKTQ
-1792 TLHNSVAAS
+1792 VLHNNLNSADGAS
-1801 VDGMNNKQQNH
+1801 K
-1812 TNNSGGT
+1812 TNNVSGQHMV
-1819 KTNDNNNTN
+1819 NNNTN
-1828 LRHNQNN
+1828 LRQNQN
-1835 QIHSSMADIR
+1835 HSSMADITA
-1845 HDGRASGERYQGSAS
+1845 DGRGTGGEDGRGSVS
-1860 TDELS
+1860 TDDMS

>member
-1 MPGTRKGSE
+1 MGTK
-10 AGQRTRQRP
+10 T
-19 DTLEL
+19 
-24 GVLSADIRQQQQQR
+24 
-38 EQERELEQEQEQQEP
+38 
-53 DIEHWSA
+53 
-60 AAAQPTAATTRRSR
+60 
-74 WFNFASK
+74 
-81 SRRRRLLRC
+81 
-90 EEEQMQL
+90 
-97 AVEPE
+97 
-102 HEHDLE
+102 
-108 QQQVRLAQPEIT
+108 
-120 NIGNSTLTIASPAA
+120 
-134 THIKPAVPSSATAS
+134 
-148 SHLADSFYSLANA
+148 
-161 DAGDEPKAAID
+161 
-172 VEQQYKEQPPSKPR
+172 
-186 LSVLQ
+186 
-191 RFASWRRS
+191 
-199 APDSLP
+199 
-205 SRRHSRLQS
+205 
-214 GDLGSQP
+214 QP
-221 QLSASASARNLRRLS
+221 QLAK
-236 QMRRRR
+236 
-242 SSYYFSDNERRIRA
+242 DNERRIRA

-663 DLRTGELIEITEQ
+663 DLRTGELIEITE
-676 TLFQTCNSN
+676 
-685 NSKSSKSSSNSKS
+685 
-698 SSGVNKRSSSSAS
+698 
-711 TAATPTAPPTIL
+711 
-723 VHTAEVHAKK
+723 
-733 SALLVTQD
+733 
-741 GGTQLAHSPEELCG
+741 
-755 RIASEQATPAISTME
+755 
-770 NPLARK
+770 
-776 QVHYLS
+776 
-782 PSRSVAN
+782 
-789 EDDVDDPGGSKE
+789 
-801 DPGSRSP
+801 
-808 SASPSASSGLGACF
+808 
-822 TRSGQ
+822 
-827 RMRRQLSGG
+827 
-836 LSTSCASGSVSGDK
+836 
-850 VIILHDNQPEHEHH
+850 
-864 HQQQQQQQQQKQQ
+864 
-877 HEQQTNRKLVKFNL
+877 
-891 TPSASSATECE
+891 
-902 TSAIDSDS
+902 
-910 GCCAPFRPHHHSH
+910 
-923 RNSERNN
+923 
-930 SSRRNSNCN
+930 
-939 SNSSTNTNTNTNT
+939 
-952 NNNNSSSSTTT
+952 
-963 TTTTTNA
+963 
-970 HHRYLSTHRFAT
+970 
-982 NWSSSHQKVHM
+982 M

>member
-1 MPGTRKGSE
+1 MIGGRRCSE
-10 AGQRTRQRP
+10 AARRLRRRP

-24 GVLSADIRQQQQQR
+24 SVLGGQPMETDHQEDDDERTPATGPGNADGSGT
-38 EQERELEQEQEQQEP
+38 ESTE
-53 DIEHWSA
+53 
-60 AAAQPTAATTRRSR
+60 ATGRRTR
-74 WFNFASK
+74 WFQFARSSK
-81 SRRRRLLRC
+81 NRRKRLHC
-90 EEEQMQL
+90 DDDEETEEQDGGTSDKEGSRK
-97 AVEPE
+97 AC
-102 HEHDLE
+102 
-108 QQQVRLAQPEIT
+108 LAQPEGM
-120 NIGNSTLTIASPAA
+120 NIGSSTQTIATPLM
-134 THIKPAVPSSATAS
+134 VG
-148 SHLADSFYSLANA
+148 DSFYSLAP
-161 DAGDEPKAAID
+161 GAANPSTNRSD
-172 VEQQYKEQPPSKPR
+172 DQELYKQRDPS
-186 LSVLQ
+186 V
-191 RFASWRRS
+191 ASETK
-199 APDSLP
+199 SLP
-205 SRRHSRLQS
+205 SM
-214 GDLGSQP
+214 
-221 QLSASASARNLRRLS
+221 RRLS
-236 QMRRRR
+236 QIRRRR
-242 SSYYFSDNERRIRA
+242 SSYYFSENERRIRA
-256 NDKDFNSQFKYH
+256 NDKEFNAQFKYH

-275 KYTLLTFLPFNLLEQ
+275 KYSLFTFLPFNLLEQ

-363 AKWSDVQVGDV
+363 AKWSEVQVGDV

-385 DIMLLTTSEPNG
+385 DTLLLSTSEPNG

-409 TNLKAKQCLIETTEL
+409 TNLKAKQCLTETIEL
-424 GEQHDLLW
+424 GDRHDALW

-442 PNNLLNKFEGTLMW
+442 PNNLLNKFDGTLIW
-456 KNQRFALDNDK
+456 RSQRFALDNEK

-526 CALFALGCAIW
+526 CALFAIGCAVW

-548 LPWEHIIP
+548 LPWERIIP
-556 QEMVASGATVIGL
+556 KDYIPTGATVIGL

-591 EVIRFAQSF
+591 EVIRFVQSF

-611 RTQTYAKARTTTLN
+611 TTNTYAKARTTTLN

-648 FNKCSINGRTYGDVI
+648 FNKCSINGRSYGDVI

-676 TLFQTCNSN
+676 QTIFQNSN
-685 NSKSSKSSSNSKS
+685 TNNRPSPA
-698 SSGVNKRSSSSAS
+698 GGAAS
-711 TAATPTAPPTIL
+711 APPAAPPPIIL

-733 SALLVTQD
+733 SALVVTTSASSPGEAQVSSRPD
-741 GGTQLAHSPEELCG
+741 LEHSAPPLDAVEK
-755 RIASEQATPAISTME
+755 RPALKHVRYS
-770 NPLARK
+770 A
-776 QVHYLS
+776 
-782 PSRSVAN
+782 PSRSQ
-789 EDDVDDPGGSKE
+789 EDDPGGV
-801 DPGSRSP
+801 SP
-808 SASPSASSGLGACF
+808 RMGLAPPIANEERRSSGGF
-822 TRSGQ
+822 KRSGAGYMQ
-827 RMRRQLSGG
+827 RQLSR
-836 LSTSCASGSVSGDK
+836 TSSCDK
-850 VIILHDNQPEHEHH
+850 AL
-864 HQQQQQQQQQKQQ
+864 
-877 HEQQTNRKLVKFNL
+877 QT
-891 TPSASSATECE
+891 
-902 TSAIDSDS
+902 
-910 GCCAPFRPHHHSH
+910 
-923 RNSERNN
+923 
-930 SSRRNSNCN
+930 
-939 SNSSTNTNTNTNT
+939 
-952 NNNNSSSSTTT
+952 
-963 TTTTTNA
+963 
-970 HHRYLSTHRFAT
+970 
-982 NWSSSHQKVHM
+982 
-993 LEPVDF
+993 VDF
-999 SANPHHEVDFRWYD
+999 SANPHHESDFRWYD
-1013 RTLLDAVRSDEEHSQ
+1013 RTLLDAVRSDEEHSHV
-1028 NFFRLLALCHT
+1028 FFRLLALCHT
-1039 VMAETVDGR
+1039 VMAETVDGK

-1057 EAALVSAARNFGFV
+1057 EAALVAAARNFGFV

-1086 RIEEYELLHILDFNN
+1086 QLEEYELLNILDFNN
-1101 VRKRMSVILRRGN
+1101 VRKRMSVILRRGD
-1114 SVVLYCKGADNVIYD
+1114 SMVLYCKGADNVIYD
-1129 RLHSGQ
+1129 RLHGGQ

-1151 EGLRTLVLAERRL
+1151 EGLRTLALAERRL
-1164 SEQYYNDWR
+1164 TEQYYNDWR
-1173 SRQQEAALSMDSRES
+1173 SRQQEAALSMDSREQ
-1188 KLNAVY
+1188 KLNEIY
-1194 EEVESGMQLLGVTAI
+1194 EEIESEMQLVGVTAI

-1250 LLTDELVDVFIVDG
+1250 LLTDELADVFIVDG

-1279 SIKIFD
+1279 SIKIYN
-1285 RFRPGGTEAMN
+1285 RFRPGG
-1296 HFNSDSSMDPMSVAM
+1296 FDPFDRLNSDSNMDPLSVTM
-1311 TQTSAFMQDA
+1311 TQTSAFMQET
-1321 NGSTMPPPPAISVV
+1321 NLPPTPPPPPAISVV

-1340 AKIKDNK
+1340 DKIKDNK

-1356 DIFGDPE
+1356 DLFGDE
-1363 KNSDGRRTAPS
+1363 KRSEGGGTAS
-1374 VIVDE
+1374 IVVDE

-1391 LVHCLSPELESK
+1391 LVHCLSPELETK

-1466 LQAVLSSDYAI
+1466 LQAVLSSDYSI
-1477 AQFCHLE
+1477 AQFRYLE

-1556 DVSDKNSVEY
+1556 DVSDKNSVEF

-1591 AFTSLILFLIPYG
+1591 AFTSLVLFLIPYG
-1604 VYKDGVSHNGYILS
+1604 VYKDGVSENGYIVS

-1639 ALYTSYWTIVN
+1639 SLYTSYWTVVN
-1650 HITIWGSLIWYFVLD
+1650 HVTIWGSLVWYFVLD

-1680 TQAIK
+1680 TQAMK
-1685 DLTFWMTML
+1685 DLTFWVTML
-1694 ITVVMLMAPVLAYKF
+1694 ITVMALVAPVLAYKF

-1723 QKSLKKVHSRVS
+1723 QRSLKKIHSRAS
-1735 SDVRRTPSSR
+1735 SNVRRTASSR

-1765 LITSGKIMHKMPQD
+1765 LITSGKIMHKLPQD
-1779 FAFPLGLGTKKSQ
+1779 FAFPLGLGTKKTQ
-1792 TLHNSVAAS
+1792 VLHNNLNSA
-1801 VDGMNNKQQNH
+1801 DGSK
-1812 TNNSGGT
+1812 TNNISGH
-1819 KTNDNNNTN
+1819 NMVNNNTN
-1828 LRHNQNN
+1828 LRQNQNQN
-1835 QIHSSMADIR
+1835 HSSMADIR
-1845 HDGRASGERYQGSAS
+1845 ADGRGTGGDDGRGSVG
-1860 TDELS
+1860 TDDMS

>member
-1 MPGTRKGSE
+1 MIGGRRCSE
-10 AGQRTRQRP
+10 AARRLRQRP

-24 GVLSADIRQQQQQR
+24 AVLDGQSPVETERQEDDDR
-38 EQERELEQEQEQQEP
+38 IPSGGPIIKDEAETVSP
-53 DIEHWSA
+53 VAPA
-60 AAAQPTAATTRRSR
+60 AGTASRRTR
-74 WFNFASK
+74 WFQFARSSK
-81 SRRRRLLRC
+81 NRRKRLHC
-90 EEEQMQL
+90 EEEEEEQ
-97 AVEPE
+97 
-102 HEHDLE
+102 DLE
-108 QQQVRLAQPEIT
+108 EQGRRTSDKESHRRACLAQPEGM
-120 NIGNSTLTIASPAA
+120 NIGSSTQTIATP
-134 THIKPAVPSSATAS
+134 
-148 SHLADSFYSLANA
+148 LMMGDSFYSLAQGAPNPSVSRS
-161 DAGDEPKAAID
+161 DDQEH
-172 VEQQYKEQPPSKPR
+172 YKQRDS
-186 LSVLQ
+186 SV
-191 RFASWRRS
+191 ASETKSTRS
-199 APDSLP
+199 
-205 SRRHSRLQS
+205 
-214 GDLGSQP
+214 
-221 QLSASASARNLRRLS
+221 LRRLS
-236 QMRRRR
+236 QIRRRR
-242 SSYYFSDNERRIRA
+242 SSYYFSENERRIRA
-256 NDKDFNSQFKYH
+256 NDKEFNAQFKYH

-275 KYTLLTFLPFNLLEQ
+275 KYSLFTFLPFNLLEQ

-352 SKTLRNGKLVE
+352 SKTLRNGKLVD
-363 AKWSDVQVGDV
+363 AKWSEVQVGDV

-385 DIMLLTTSEPNG
+385 DILLLSTSEPNG

-409 TNLKAKQCLIETTEL
+409 TNLKAKQCLTETIEL
-424 GEQHDLLW
+424 GDRHDLLW
-432 NFNGEIICER
+432 NFNGEILCER
-442 PNNLLNKFEGTLMW
+442 PNNLLNKFDGTLIW
-456 KNQRFALDNDK
+456 RSQRFALDNEK

-526 CALFALGCAIW
+526 CAFFAIGCAIW
-537 EGLIGQHFQLY
+537 EGLIGQHFQRY

-556 QEMVASGATVIGL
+556 KDYIPTGATVIGL

-591 EVIRFAQSF
+591 EVIRFVQSF

-611 RTQTYAKARTTTLN
+611 TTNTYAKARTTTLN

-663 DLRTGELIEITEQ
+663 DLRTGELIEITE
-676 TLFQTCNSN
+676 
-685 NSKSSKSSSNSKS
+685 
-698 SSGVNKRSSSSAS
+698 
-711 TAATPTAPPTIL
+711 
-723 VHTAEVHAKK
+723 
-733 SALLVTQD
+733 
-741 GGTQLAHSPEELCG
+741 
-755 RIASEQATPAISTME
+755 AIQS
-770 NPLARK
+770 
-776 QVHYLS
+776 
-782 PSRSVAN
+782 
-789 EDDVDDPGGSKE
+789 
-801 DPGSRSP
+801 
-808 SASPSASSGLGACF
+808 
-822 TRSGQ
+822 
-827 RMRRQLSGG
+827 
-836 LSTSCASGSVSGDK
+836 
-850 VIILHDNQPEHEHH
+850 
-864 HQQQQQQQQQKQQ
+864 
-877 HEQQTNRKLVKFNL
+877 
-891 TPSASSATECE
+891 
-902 TSAIDSDS
+902 
-910 GCCAPFRPHHHSH
+910 
-923 RNSERNN
+923 
-930 SSRRNSNCN
+930 
-939 SNSSTNTNTNTNT
+939 
-952 NNNNSSSSTTT
+952 
-963 TTTTTNA
+963 
-970 HHRYLSTHRFAT
+970 
-982 NWSSSHQKVHM
+982 
-993 LEPVDF
+993 VDF
-999 SANPHHEVDFRWYD
+999 SANPHHESDFRWYD
-1013 RTLLDAVRSDEEHSQ
+1013 RTLLDAVRSDEEHSHV
-1028 NFFRLLALCHT
+1028 FFRLLALCHT

-1086 RIEEYELLHILDFNN
+1086 RMEVSDASWMKLLVYIFVCTLQDYELLNILDFNN
-1101 VRKRMSVILRRGN
+1101 VRKRMSVILRRGD

-1129 RLHSGQ
+1129 RLHGGQ

-1164 SEQYYNDWR
+1164 TEQYYNDWR
-1173 SRQQEAALSMDSRES
+1173 SRHQEAALSMDSREQ
-1188 KLNAVY
+1188 KLNAMY
-1194 EEVESGMQLLGVTAI
+1194 EEIESDMQLVGVTAI

-1250 LLTDELVDVFIVDG
+1250 LLTDELADVFIVDG

-1279 SIKIFD
+1279 SIKIYN
-1285 RFRPGGTEAMN
+1285 RFRPGGIEGFDRM
-1296 HFNSDSSMDPMSVAM
+1296 NSDMSMDPLSVTM
-1311 TQTSAFMQDA
+1311 TQTSAFMQES
-1321 NGSTMPPPPAISVV
+1321 NLPPTPPPPPAISVV

-1340 AKIKDNK
+1340 DKIKDNK

-1356 DIFGDPE
+1356 NLFGDE
-1363 KNSDGRRTAPS
+1363 KKSEDGGAAS
-1374 VIVDE
+1374 IVVDE

-1391 LVHCLSPELESK
+1391 LVHCLSPELETK

-1477 AQFCHLE
+1477 AQFRYLE

-1556 DVSDKNSVEY
+1556 DVSDKNSVEF

-1604 VYKDGVSHNGYILS
+1604 VYRDGVSHDGYVLS

-1639 ALYTSYWTIVN
+1639 SLYTSYWTVVN
-1650 HITIWGSLIWYFVLD
+1650 HVTIWGSLIWYFVLD

-1680 TQAIK
+1680 TQAMK
-1685 DLTFWMTML
+1685 DLSFWATML
-1694 ITVVMLMAPVLAYKF
+1694 ITVMVLVAPVLAYKF

-1723 QKSLKKVHSRVS
+1723 QKSLKKIHSRAS
-1735 SDVRRTPSSR
+1735 SSVRRTASSR

-1765 LITSGKIMHKMPQD
+1765 LITSGKIMHKLPQD
-1779 FAFPLGLGTKKSQ
+1779 FAFPLGLGTKKTQ
-1792 TLHNSVAAS
+1792 ALHNNLNSADGPAS
-1801 VDGMNNKQQNH
+1801 K
-1812 TNNSGGT
+1812 TNNVSGQHMA
-1819 KTNDNNNTN
+1819 NNNNTN
-1828 LRHNQNN
+1828 LRHNQNQN
-1835 QIHSSMADIR
+1835 HSSMADITG
-1845 HDGRASGERYQGSAS
+1845 DGGSAGDGGRGS
-1860 TDELS
+1860 VGTDDLS

>member
-1 MPGTRKGSE
+1 MIGGRRCSE
-10 AGQRTRQRP
+10 AARRLRQRP

-24 GVLSADIRQQQQQR
+24 AVLDGQSPLETERQEDDDRIPSVGPEIRD
-38 EQERELEQEQEQQEP
+38 ESETVAP
-53 DIEHWSA
+53 VA
-60 AAAQPTAATTRRSR
+60 PAATASRRTR
-74 WFNFASK
+74 WFHFARSSK
-81 SRRRRLLRC
+81 NRRKRLHC
-90 EEEQMQL
+90 EEEEEEQ
-97 AVEPE
+97 
-102 HEHDLE
+102 DLE
-108 QQQVRLAQPEIT
+108 EQGRRNSDKESHRRACLAQPEGM
-120 NIGNSTLTIASPAA
+120 NIGSSTQTIATP
-134 THIKPAVPSSATAS
+134 
-148 SHLADSFYSLANA
+148 LMMGDSFYSLAQ
-161 DAGDEPKAAID
+161 GAANPSVSRSD
-172 VEQQYKEQPPSKPR
+172 DQEQYKQRDPS
-186 LSVLQ
+186 V
-191 RFASWRRS
+191 ASETKSTRS
-199 APDSLP
+199 
-205 SRRHSRLQS
+205 
-214 GDLGSQP
+214 
-221 QLSASASARNLRRLS
+221 LRRLS
-236 QMRRRR
+236 QIRRRR
-242 SSYYFSDNERRIRA
+242 SSYYFSENERRIRA
-256 NDKDFNSQFKYH
+256 NDKEFNSQFKYH

-275 KYTLLTFLPFNLLEQ
+275 KYSLFTFLPFNLLEQ

-335 YDDIQ
+335 YDDIVNILNSKFEVERTTNLNKYPFFQQ

-352 SKTLRNGKLVE
+352 SKTLRNGKLVD
-363 AKWSDVQVGDV
+363 AKWSEVQVGDV

-385 DIMLLTTSEPNG
+385 DILLLSTSEPNG

-409 TNLKAKQCLIETTEL
+409 TNLKAKQCLTETIEL
-424 GEQHDLLW
+424 GDRHDLLW
-432 NFNGEIICER
+432 NFNGEILCER
-442 PNNLLNKFEGTLMW
+442 PNNLLNKFDGTLIW
-456 KNQRFALDNDK
+456 RSQRFALDNEK

-526 CALFALGCAIW
+526 CAFFAIGCAIW
-537 EGLIGQHFQLY
+537 EGLIGQHFQRY

-556 QEMVASGATVIGL
+556 KDYIPTGATVIGL

-591 EVIRFAQSF
+591 EVIRFVQSF

-611 RTQTYAKARTTTLN
+611 TTNTYAKARTTTLN

-676 TLFQTCNSN
+676 QTIFQNSN
-685 NSKSSKSSSNSKS
+685 NTSNN
-698 SSGVNKRSSSSAS
+698 VPR
-711 TAATPTAPPTIL
+711 AAGGAAAAPPAAPPPIIL
-723 VHTAEVHAKK
+723 VHKAEVHAKK
-733 SALLVTQD
+733 SSVVVTSD
-741 GGTQLAHSPEELCG
+741 GDMQVASNPISSPTLDPSKRRQG
-755 RIASEQATPAISTME
+755 RKHVRYSA
-770 NPLARK
+770 
-776 QVHYLS
+776 
-782 PSRSVAN
+782 PSRSQ
-789 EDDVDDPGGSKE
+789 DDEPDGLSPRLSAGAVGGSRE
-801 DPGSRSP
+801 SLSPPSGSESRR
-808 SASPSASSGLGACF
+808 SSGSGGLGGCF
-822 TRSGQ
+822 KRSGQ
-827 RMRRQLSGG
+827 MQRQLSR
-836 LSTSCASGSVSGDK
+836 TSSCDK
-850 VIILHDNQPEHEHH
+850 VKILHDSEQTEPNTTHNQPQHHRKRLVKIRFRKSPSTITLSVPFGQLEHH
-864 HQQQQQQQQQKQQ
+864 H
-877 HEQQTNRKLVKFNL
+877 HEGE
-891 TPSASSATECE
+891 ASSTLHPNDLS
-902 TSAIDSDS
+902 TQ
-910 GCCAPFRPHHHSH
+910 HHH
-923 RNSERNN
+923 
-930 SSRRNSNCN
+930 
-939 SNSSTNTNTNTNT
+939 
-952 NNNNSSSSTTT
+952 
-963 TTTTTNA
+963 NA
-970 HHRYLSTHRFAT
+970 TPFAT
-982 NWSSSHQKVHM
+982 NWSSSPHRVHA
-993 LEPVDF
+993 LQSIDF
-999 SANPHHEVDFRWYD
+999 SANPHHESDFRWYD
-1013 RTLLDAVRSDEEHSQ
+1013 RTLLDAVRSDEEHSHV
-1028 NFFRLLALCHT
+1028 FFRLLALCHT

-1086 RIEEYELLHILDFNN
+1086 RTEDYELLNILDFNN
-1101 VRKRMSVILRRGN
+1101 VRKRMSVILRRGD

-1129 RLHSGQ
+1129 RLHGGQ

-1164 SEQYYNDWR
+1164 TEQYYNDWR
-1173 SRQQEAALSMDSRES
+1173 SRQQEAALSMDSREQ
-1188 KLNAVY
+1188 KLNAMY
-1194 EEVESGMQLLGVTAI
+1194 EEIESDMQLVGVTAI

-1250 LLTDELVDVFIVDG
+1250 LLTDELADVFIVDG

-1279 SIKIFD
+1279 SIKIYN
-1285 RFRPGGTEAMN
+1285 RFRPGGIEGFDRM
-1296 HFNSDSSMDPMSVAM
+1296 NSDMNMDPLSVTM
-1311 TQTSAFMQDA
+1311 TQTSAFMQES
-1321 NGSTMPPPPAISVV
+1321 NLPPTPPPPPAISVV

-1340 AKIKDNK
+1340 DKIKDNK

-1356 DIFGDPE
+1356 NLFGDE
-1363 KNSDGRRTAPS
+1363 KKSEDGGAAS
-1374 VIVDE
+1374 IVVDE

-1391 LVHCLSPELESK
+1391 LVHCLSPELETK

-1477 AQFCHLE
+1477 AQFRYLE

-1556 DVSDKNSVEY
+1556 DVSDKNSVEF

-1604 VYKDGVSHNGYILS
+1604 VYRDGVSHDGYILS

-1639 ALYTSYWTIVN
+1639 SLYTSYWTVVN

-1680 TQAIK
+1680 TQAMK
-1685 DLTFWMTML
+1685 DLSFWMTML
-1694 ITVVMLMAPVLAYKF
+1694 ITVMVLVAPVLAYKF

-1723 QKSLKKVHSRVS
+1723 QKSLKKIHSRAS
-1735 SDVRRTPSSR
+1735 SSVRRTASSR

-1765 LITSGKIMHKMPQD
+1765 LITSGKIMHKLPQD
-1779 FAFPLGLGTKKSQ
+1779 FAFPLGLGTKKTQ
-1792 TLHNSVAAS
+1792 ALHNNLNSADGLAS
-1801 VDGMNNKQQNH
+1801 K
-1812 TNNSGGT
+1812 TNNVSGHHMA
-1819 KTNDNNNTN
+1819 NNNNTN
-1828 LRHNQNN
+1828 LRHNQNQN
-1835 QIHSSMADIR
+1835 HSSMADITG
-1845 HDGRASGERYQGSAS
+1845 DGRGSTGDGGRGS
-1860 TDELS
+1860 VGTDDLS

>member
-1 MPGTRKGSE
+1 MQGVRRERVDASDRIRWSCRCWDKTMTQSSNSNSKKQE
-10 AGQRTRQRP
+10 
-19 DTLEL
+19 LE
-24 GVLSADIRQQQQQR
+24 QQQQQLP
-38 EQERELEQEQEQQEP
+38 QAMQT
-53 DIEHWSA
+53 A
-60 AAAQPTAATTRRSR
+60 AATRRSR
-74 WFNFASK
+74 WFHFARKSR
-81 SRRRRLLRC
+81 SRRRLC
-90 EEEQMQL
+90 GEEEQLQL
-97 AVEPE
+97 A
-102 HEHDLE
+102 LE
-108 QQQVRLAQPEIT
+108 AQTDAEDEETAAATAAAAQQVRLAQPET
-120 NIGNSTLTIASPAA
+120 MNIGNSMLTINTPRTATTTSTNASDNGRD
-134 THIKPAVPSSATAS
+134 
-148 SHLADSFYSLANA
+148 DSFYSLVNA
-161 DAGDEPKAAID
+161 STSAQAAAADNSHSNAPTTVVAVD
-172 VEQQYKEQPPSKPR
+172 VEQQYKEQPQLVGKPR
-186 LSVLQ
+186 LSMLQ
-191 RFASWRRS
+191 RWASWRRS

-205 SRRHSRLQS
+205 SRRRNP
-214 GDLGSQP
+214 SQVD
-221 QLSASASARNLRRLS
+221 QLEQQQVSASASARNLRRVS
-236 QMRRRR
+236 QLRRRR

-275 KYTLLTFLPFNLLEQ
+275 KYSLLTFLPFNLLEQ

-352 SKTLRNGKLVE
+352 SKTLRNGKLIE
-363 AKWSDVQVGDV
+363 AKWSEVQVGDV

-385 DIMLLTTSEPNG
+385 DILLLTTSEPNG

-409 TNLKAKQCLIETTEL
+409 TNLKAKQCLMETTEL
-424 GEQHDLLW
+424 GDQHDLLW

-442 PNNLLNKFEGTLMW
+442 PNNLLNKFEGTLIW

-474 LRNTQWCYGVVVF
+474 LRNTQWCYGLVVF

-526 CALFALGCAIW
+526 CALFAIGCAVW

-591 EVIRFAQSF
+591 EVIRFVQSF

-611 RTQTYAKARTTTLN
+611 RTHTYAKARTTTLN

-663 DLRTGELIEITEQ
+663 DLRTGELIDINDQ
-676 TLFQTCNSN
+676 QAIFQTSSSSNCASSNSN
-685 NSKSSKSSSNSKS
+685 NN
-698 SSGVNKRSSSSAS
+698 SSSAGS
-711 TAATPTAPPTIL
+711 SSKPVAVVTPTPPTIL
-723 VHTAEVHAKK
+723 VHAAEVHGRRK
-733 SALLVTQD
+733 SAVLVTTA
-741 GGTQLAHSPEELCG
+741 GGTQLASNATQLQG
-755 RIASEQATPAISTME
+755 RIAAAEQLLQTVE
-770 NPLARK
+770 NPLATATATQQQQQRK

-782 PSRSVAN
+782 PSRSNSN
-789 EDDVDDPGGSKE
+789 EDELDDPGGATTTASNSGGRSSR
-801 DPGSRSP
+801 GSGGS
-808 SASPSASSGLGACF
+808 LGACF
-822 TRSGQ
+822 TRGSGA
-827 RMRRQLSGG
+827 RMRRQLSS
-836 LSTSCASGSVSGDK
+836 LSNCSSSGDK
-850 VIILHDNQPEHEHH
+850 IV
-864 HQQQQQQQQQKQQ
+864 
-877 HEQQTNRKLVKFNL
+877 
-891 TPSASSATECE
+891 
-902 TSAIDSDS
+902 
-910 GCCAPFRPHHHSH
+910 
-923 RNSERNN
+923 
-930 SSRRNSNCN
+930 
-939 SNSSTNTNTNTNT
+939 
-952 NNNNSSSSTTT
+952 
-963 TTTTTNA
+963 
-970 HHRYLSTHRFAT
+970 
-982 NWSSSHQKVHM
+982 
-993 LEPVDF
+993 EPIDF
-999 SANPHHEVDFRWYD
+999 SANPHHETDFRWYD
-1013 RTLLDAVRSDEEHSQ
+1013 RTLLDAVRSDEEHAH

-1086 RIEEYELLHILDFNN
+1086 RLEEYELLHILDFNN

-1129 RLHSGQ
+1129 RLHGGQ

-1164 SEQYYNDWR
+1164 TEEYYNDWR
-1173 SRQQEAALSMDSRES
+1173 VRQTEAALSMDSREQ
-1188 KLNAVY
+1188 KLNAMY
-1194 EEVESGMQLLGVTAI
+1194 EEIESDMQLVGVTAI

-1264 NSVEE
+1264 SSVEE

-1296 HFNSDSSMDPMSVAM
+1296 QLHSESSMDPMNVTM
-1311 TQTSAFMQDA
+1311 TQTSAFMQDT
-1321 NGSTMPPPPAISVV
+1321 NGSPIPQPPPAISVV

-1356 DIFGDPE
+1356 DLFGDAE
-1363 KNSDGRRTAPS
+1363 KSDDGRRTAPS
-1374 VIVDE
+1374 IVVDE
-1379 NTGFA
+1379 TTGFA

-1477 AQFCHLE
+1477 AQFCYLE

-1650 HITIWGSLIWYFVLD
+1650 HVTIWGSLIWYFVLD

-1685 DLTFWMTML
+1685 DVSFWVTML

-1723 QKSLKKVHSRVS
+1723 QKSLKKMHSRVS

-1765 LITSGKIMHKMPQD
+1765 LITSGKIMHKLPQD
-1779 FAFPLGLGTKKSQ
+1779 FAFPLGLGTKKTQ
-1792 TLHNSVAAS
+1792 ALHNNIGSA
-1801 VDGMNNKQQNH
+1801 DGKQAPPGGGPNH
-1812 TNNSGGT
+1812 HHHPHPHHHHNNSHNHSQG
-1819 KTNDNNNTN
+1819 NNINNNNNNNTN

-1835 QIHSSMADIR
+1835 QQQIHSSMADIR
-1845 HDGRASGERYQGSAS
+1845 GDGRGSGDTRRSSDAG
-1860 TDELS
+1860 TDDMS

>member
-1 MPGTRKGSE
+1 MQGASG
-10 AGQRTRQRP
+10 RQRP

-24 GVLSADIRQQQQQR
+24 TVMGAKETETTKKDKVAEEEKEKQR
-38 EQERELEQEQEQQEP
+38 KERERENVNLPQV
-53 DIEHWSA
+53 A
-60 AAAQPTAATTRRSR
+60 AATRRTR
-74 WFNFASK
+74 WFHFARKSR
-81 SRRRRLLRC
+81 SRRRRLC
-90 EEEQMQL
+90 GEEERLQL
-97 AVEPE
+97 ALEGQEEAEEDVQMEM
-102 HEHDLE
+102 E
-108 QQQVRLAQPEIT
+108 QQQQQQQQQQARLAQPET
-120 NIGNSTLTIASPAA
+120 MNIGNSMLTITTPKTTTTTS
-134 THIKPAVPSSATAS
+134 TTAMS
-148 SHLADSFYSLANA
+148 NNQDDDSFYSLVNA
-161 DAGDEPKAAID
+161 TTTAPQVATNVAAPSEATID
-172 VEQQYKEQPPSKPR
+172 VEQQYKEQQPAPLEHKPR
-186 LSVLQ
+186 LSMLQ

-199 APDSLP
+199 APDRLP
-205 SRRHSRLQS
+205 SRL
-214 GDLGSQP
+214 DPLDQP
-221 QLSASASARNLRRLS
+221 PISASASARNLRRLS
-236 QMRRRR
+236 QLRRRR

-275 KYTLLTFLPFNLLEQ
+275 KYSLLTFLPFNLLEQ

-352 SKTLRNGKLVE
+352 SKTLRNGKLIE

-385 DIMLLTTSEPNG
+385 DILLLTTSEPNG

-409 TNLKAKQCLIETTEL
+409 TNLKAKQCLTETIEL
-424 GEQHDLLW
+424 ADHHDLLW

-442 PNNLLNKFEGTLMW
+442 PNNLLNKFEGTLIW

-474 LRNTQWCYGVVVF
+474 LRNTQWCYGLVVF

-516 IGIVLFLVSI
+516 IGIVLFLISI
-526 CALFALGCAIW
+526 CAFFALACAIW

-556 QEMVASGATVIGL
+556 QEMIASGATVIGL

-591 EVIRFAQSF
+591 EVIRFCQSF

-611 RTQTYAKARTTTLN
+611 RTHTYAKARTTTLN

-663 DLRTGELIEITEQ
+663 DLRTGELIEITDQQ
-676 TLFQTCNSN
+676 TIFQTSNSN
-685 NSKSSKSSSNSKS
+685 NNPCGSSS
-698 SSGVNKRSSSSAS
+698 SSGSGKPTSGS
-711 TAATPTAPPTIL
+711 AATPTPLPPTIL
-723 VHTAEVHAKK
+723 VHKAEVHGRK
-733 SALLVTQD
+733 SALLVTSD
-741 GGTQLAHSPEELCG
+741 GGTQLASDGAQLQGH
-755 RIASEQATPAISTME
+755 IATVRAEHAAE
-770 NPLARK
+770 NPLARRK

-782 PSRSVAN
+782 PSRCAGN
-789 EDDVDDPGGSKE
+789 PHELDDPGGTEKGTAS
-801 DPGSRSP
+801 GSDS
-808 SASPSASSGLGACF
+808 F
-822 TRSGQ
+822 TRSNSSGSGGQ
-827 RMRRQLSGG
+827 RMRRQLSS
-836 LSTSCASGSVSGDK
+836 LSNCSSSDK
-850 VIILHDNQPEHEHH
+850 VIILHANQQQQQQHEQQQQHLHH
-864 HQQQQQQQQQKQQ
+864 HQQQQQS
-877 HEQQTNRKLVKFNL
+877 QTNHKLLQMN
-891 TPSASSATECE
+891 SSSFE
-902 TSAIDSDS
+902 SQSSDS
-910 GCCAPFRPHHHSH
+910 GCCAPFRHQHS
-923 RNSERNN
+923 NSHKMPAATRNN
-930 SSRRNSNCN
+930 SSNNSNN
-939 SNSSTNTNTNTNT
+939 NTT
-952 NNNNSSSSTTT
+952 
-963 TTTTTNA
+963 A
-970 HHRYLSTHRFAT
+970 HQRYLSTHRFAT
-982 NWSSSHQKVHM
+982 NWSSSHQKVHVV
-993 LEPVDF
+993 EPIDF
-999 SANPHHEVDFRWYD
+999 SANPHHESDFRWYD
-1013 RTLLDAVRSDEEHSQ
+1013 RTLLDAVRSDEEHSH

-1039 VMAETVDGR
+1039 VMAETVDGK
-1048 LEYQAQSPD
+1048 LDYQAQSPD

-1086 RIEEYELLHILDFNN
+1086 RLEEYELLHILDFNN

-1129 RLHSGQ
+1129 RLHGGQ

-1164 SEQYYNDWR
+1164 NEEYYNDWR
-1173 SRQQEAALSMDSRES
+1173 GRQQEAALSMDGREQ
-1188 KLNAVY
+1188 KLNMMY
-1194 EEVESGMQLLGVTAI
+1194 EEIESNMQLLGVTAI

-1220 IANLQNAGIK
+1220 IANLQSAGIK

-1264 NSVEE
+1264 SSVEE

-1296 HFNSDSSMDPMSVAM
+1296 QLNSESSMDPLSVTM
-1311 TQTSAFMQDA
+1311 TQTSAFMQDI
-1321 NGSTMPPPPAISVV
+1321 NGSPMPQPPPAISVV

-1356 DIFGDPE
+1356 DLFGDAE
-1363 KNSDGRRTAPS
+1363 KSEDGRRSAPS
-1374 VIVDE
+1374 IAVDE
-1379 NTGFA
+1379 STGFA

-1477 AQFCHLE
+1477 AQFCYLE

-1556 DVSDKNSVEY
+1556 DVSDKNSLEF

-1604 VYKDGVSHNGYILS
+1604 VYRDGVSHNGYTLS
-1618 DHMTLGAVV
+1618 DHMTLGAIV

-1650 HITIWGSLIWYFVLD
+1650 HVTIWGSLIWYFVLD

-1685 DLTFWMTML
+1685 DLNFWVTML
-1694 ITVVMLMAPVLAYKF
+1694 ITVVMLMAPVLAYKY

-1723 QKSLKKVHSRVS
+1723 QKSLKKMHSRIS

-1765 LITSGKIMHKMPQD
+1765 LITSGKIMHKLPQD
-1779 FAFPLGLGTKKSQ
+1779 FAFPLGLGTKKTQ
-1792 TLHNSVAAS
+1792 ALHNNVGSADAIV
-1801 VDGMNNKQQNH
+1801 GKQPPTTTTIGQNH
-1812 TNNSGGT
+1812 HHHHQHNNNS
-1819 KTNDNNNTN
+1819 NNNNNNITN

-1835 QIHSSMADIR
+1835 QMHSSMADIR
-1845 HDGRASGERYQGSAS
+1845 GDGRGSGETRRGSDTG
-1860 TDELS
+1860 TDDMS

>member
-1 MPGTRKGSE
+1 MIGGGKRCSE
-10 AGQRTRQRP
+10 AARRLRQRP

-24 GVLSADIRQQQQQR
+24 AVLDG
-38 EQERELEQEQEQQEP
+38 QEVEKQDDDQTPSGAIGEP
-53 DIEHWSA
+53 
-60 AAAQPTAATTRRSR
+60 AATASTSSSTKKTCWFQFARSSRNRR
-74 WFNFASK
+74 K
-81 SRRRRLLRC
+81 RLHC
-90 EEEQMQL
+90 EEDEEEVDNGRK
-97 AVEPE
+97 AC
-102 HEHDLE
+102 
-108 QQQVRLAQPEIT
+108 LAQPEGM
-120 NIGNSTLTIASPAA
+120 NIGSSTQTIATPLM
-134 THIKPAVPSSATAS
+134 IG
-148 SHLADSFYSLANA
+148 DSFYSLAT
-161 DAGDEPKAAID
+161 AAPNPAED
-172 VEQQYKEQPPSKPR
+172 TNPEDQEQYKQRDPSEVSESK
-186 LSVLQ
+186 ST
-191 RFASWRRS
+191 RS
-199 APDSLP
+199 RS
-205 SRRHSRLQS
+205 
-214 GDLGSQP
+214 
-221 QLSASASARNLRRLS
+221 LRRLS

-242 SSYYFSDNERRIRA
+242 SSYYFSENERRIRA
-256 NDKDFNSQFKYH
+256 NDKEFNLQYKYH

-275 KYTLLTFLPFNLLEQ
+275 KYSVFTFLPFNLLEQ

-352 SKTLRNGKLVE
+352 SKTLRNGKLVD
-363 AKWSDVQVGDV
+363 AKWSEVQVGDV

-385 DIMLLTTSEPNG
+385 DILLLTTSEPNG

-409 TNLKAKQCLIETTEL
+409 TNLKAKQCLTETIEL
-424 GEQHDLLW
+424 GDHHDALW
-432 NFNGEIICER
+432 NFNGEILCER
-442 PNNLLNKFEGTLMW
+442 PNNLLNKFDGTLIW
-456 KNQRFALDNDK
+456 RNQRFALDNEK

-526 CALFALGCAIW
+526 CALFAVGCAIW
-537 EGLIGQHFQLY
+537 EGFIGQHFQVY

-556 QEMVASGATVIGL
+556 KDYIPTGATVIGL

-591 EVIRFAQSF
+591 EVIRFIQSF

-611 RTQTYAKARTTTLN
+611 RTNTYAKARTTTLN

-663 DLRTGELIEITEQ
+663 DLRTGEPIEVTE
-676 TLFQTCNSN
+676 
-685 NSKSSKSSSNSKS
+685 
-698 SSGVNKRSSSSAS
+698 
-711 TAATPTAPPTIL
+711 
-723 VHTAEVHAKK
+723 
-733 SALLVTQD
+733 ALQ
-741 GGTQLAHSPEELCG
+741 C
-755 RIASEQATPAISTME
+755 
-770 NPLARK
+770 
-776 QVHYLS
+776 
-782 PSRSVAN
+782 
-789 EDDVDDPGGSKE
+789 
-801 DPGSRSP
+801 
-808 SASPSASSGLGACF
+808 
-822 TRSGQ
+822 
-827 RMRRQLSGG
+827 
-836 LSTSCASGSVSGDK
+836 
-850 VIILHDNQPEHEHH
+850 
-864 HQQQQQQQQQKQQ
+864 
-877 HEQQTNRKLVKFNL
+877 
-891 TPSASSATECE
+891 
-902 TSAIDSDS
+902 
-910 GCCAPFRPHHHSH
+910 
-923 RNSERNN
+923 
-930 SSRRNSNCN
+930 
-939 SNSSTNTNTNTNT
+939 
-952 NNNNSSSSTTT
+952 
-963 TTTTTNA
+963 
-970 HHRYLSTHRFAT
+970 
-982 NWSSSHQKVHM
+982 
-993 LEPVDF
+993 VDF
-999 SANPHHEVDFRWYD
+999 SANPHHESDFRWYD
-1013 RTLLDAVRSDEEHSQ
+1013 RTLLDAVRSDEEHSHV
-1028 NFFRLLALCHT
+1028 FFRLLALCHT
-1039 VMAETVDGR
+1039 VMAETVEGK

-1057 EAALVSAARNFGFV
+1057 EAALVAAARNFGFV
-1071 FRTRTPNSITIEVMG
+1071 FRSRTPNSITIEVMG
-1086 RIEEYELLHILDFNN
+1086 RLEEYELLNILDFNN
-1101 VRKRMSVILRRGN
+1101 VRKRMSVILRRGD

-1164 SEQYYNDWR
+1164 TEQYYKDWR
-1173 SRQQEAALSMDSRES
+1173 TRQQEAALAMDSREE
-1188 KLNAVY
+1188 KLNEIY
-1194 EEVESGMQLLGVTAI
+1194 EEIESDMQLVGVTAI
-1209 EDKLQDGVPKS
+1209 EDKLQDGVPKA
-1220 IANLQNAGIK
+1220 IANLQSAGIK

-1250 LLTDELVDVFIVDG
+1250 LLTDELADVFIVDG

-1279 SIKIFD
+1279 SIKIYN
-1285 RFRPGGTEAMN
+1285 RFRPGGTEALY
-1296 HFNSDSSMDPMSVAM
+1296 NSDSNMDPLSVTM
-1311 TQTSAFMQDA
+1311 TQTSVFMHESSA
-1321 NGSTMPPPPAISVV
+1321 PPTPPPPPAISVV

-1340 AKIKDNK
+1340 DKNKDNK

-1356 DIFGDPE
+1356 DLFGDE
-1363 KNSDGRRTAPS
+1363 KRSLDGGAAS
-1374 VIVDE
+1374 IVIDE
-1379 NTGFA
+1379 TTGFA

-1391 LVHCLSPELESK
+1391 LVHCLSPELEIK

-1466 LQAVLSSDYAI
+1466 LQAVLSSDYSI
-1477 AQFCHLE
+1477 AQFRYLE

-1549 ALGVFEQ
+1549 SLGIFEQ
-1556 DVSDKNSVEY
+1556 DVSDKNSLEY

-1591 AFTSLILFLIPYG
+1591 AFTSLVLFLIPYG
-1604 VYKDGVSHNGYILS
+1604 VYKDGVSQHGYILS

-1639 ALYTSYWTIVN
+1639 SLYTSYWTVVN
-1650 HITIWGSLIWYFVLD
+1650 HITIWGSLVWYFVLD

-1694 ITVVMLMAPVLAYKF
+1694 ITVMVLVAPVLAYKY

-1723 QKSLKKVHSRVS
+1723 QKSLKKFHSRAS

-1765 LITSGKIMHKMPQD
+1765 LITSGKIMHKKPQD
-1779 FAFPLGLGTKKSQ
+1779 FAFPLGLGTKKTQ
-1792 TLHNSVAAS
+1792 ALHNNLAS
-1801 VDGMNNKQQNH
+1801 ADQ
-1812 TNNSGGT
+1812 T
-1819 KTNDNNNTN
+1819 KTNSSGNHMGNNNNTN
-1828 LRHNQNN
+1828 QRHNQNQN
-1835 QIHSSMADIR
+1835 HSSMADISVE
-1845 HDGRASGERYQGSAS
+1845 GRVHGADAGGSGGTE
-1860 TDELS
+1860 DMS

>member
-1 MPGTRKGSE
+1 MGTK
-10 AGQRTRQRP
+10 T
-19 DTLEL
+19 
-24 GVLSADIRQQQQQR
+24 
-38 EQERELEQEQEQQEP
+38 
-53 DIEHWSA
+53 
-60 AAAQPTAATTRRSR
+60 
-74 WFNFASK
+74 
-81 SRRRRLLRC
+81 
-90 EEEQMQL
+90 
-97 AVEPE
+97 
-102 HEHDLE
+102 
-108 QQQVRLAQPEIT
+108 
-120 NIGNSTLTIASPAA
+120 
-134 THIKPAVPSSATAS
+134 
-148 SHLADSFYSLANA
+148 
-161 DAGDEPKAAID
+161 
-172 VEQQYKEQPPSKPR
+172 
-186 LSVLQ
+186 
-191 RFASWRRS
+191 
-199 APDSLP
+199 
-205 SRRHSRLQS
+205 
-214 GDLGSQP
+214 QP
-221 QLSASASARNLRRLS
+221 QLAKE
-236 QMRRRR
+236 
-242 SSYYFSDNERRIRA
+242 NERRIRA
-256 NDKDFNSQFKYH
+256 NDKEFNAQFKYH

-275 KYTLLTFLPFNLLEQ
+275 KYSLFTFLPFNLLEQ

-363 AKWSDVQVGDV
+363 AKWSEVQVGDV

-385 DIMLLTTSEPNG
+385 DTLLLSTSEPNG

-409 TNLKAKQCLIETTEL
+409 TNLKAKQCLTETIEL
-424 GEQHDLLW
+424 GDRHDSLW

-442 PNNLLNKFEGTLMW
+442 PNNLLNKFDGTLIW
-456 KNQRFALDNDK
+456 RGQRFALDNEK

-526 CALFALGCAIW
+526 CALFAIGCAVW
-537 EGLIGQHFQLY
+537 EGFIGQHFQLY
-548 LPWEHIIP
+548 LPWENIIP
-556 QEMVASGATVIGL
+556 KEYIPTGATVIGL

-591 EVIRFAQSF
+591 EVIRFVQSF

-611 RTQTYAKARTTTLN
+611 TTNTYAKARTTTLN

-648 FNKCSINGRTYGDVI
+648 FNKCSINGRSYGDVI

-676 TLFQTCNSN
+676 QTIFQNSN
-685 NSKSSKSSSNSKS
+685 TNNRPSPA
-698 SSGVNKRSSSSAS
+698 GGAS
-711 TAATPTAPPTIL
+711 IAPPAAAPPPIIL
-723 VHTAEVHAKK
+723 VHKAEVHAKK
-733 SALLVTQD
+733 SSLVVTATGEAQVAS
-741 GGTQLAHSPEELCG
+741 TPVSPRSELEHP
-755 RIASEQATPAISTME
+755 ASATESVE
-770 NPLARK
+770 RQHKGLK
-776 QVHYLS
+776 QVRYS
-782 PSRSVAN
+782 APSRSQ
-789 EDDVDDPGGSKE
+789 DDEPGGLS
-801 DPGSRSP
+801 PQSRLSGGGGLSP
-808 SASPSASSGLGACF
+808 PIINEERRSSGGF
-822 TRSGQ
+822 KRSGAGFVQ
-827 RMRRQLSGG
+827 RQLSR
-836 LSTSCASGSVSGDK
+836 TSSCDK
-850 VIILHDNQPEHEHH
+850 VKILHDNEQTETETETHNSHHPKHQRKRLVKIRFKKSPSTVTLGVPYCHQLESQHDGAPQSTLHLSEPSTTKHH
-864 HQQQQQQQQQKQQ
+864 HK
-877 HEQQTNRKLVKFNL
+877 
-891 TPSASSATECE
+891 A
-902 TSAIDSDS
+902 
-910 GCCAPFRPHHHSH
+910 
-923 RNSERNN
+923 
-930 SSRRNSNCN
+930 
-939 SNSSTNTNTNTNT
+939 
-952 NNNNSSSSTTT
+952 
-963 TTTTTNA
+963 
-970 HHRYLSTHRFAT
+970 FAT
-982 NWSSSHQKVHM
+982 NWSSSPHRVHA
-993 LEPVDF
+993 LQSVDF
-999 SANPHHEVDFRWYD
+999 SANPHHEREFRWYD
-1013 RTLLDAVRSDEEHSQ
+1013 RTLLDAVRSDEEHSHV
-1028 NFFRLLALCHT
+1028 FFRLLALCHT
-1039 VMAETVDGR
+1039 VMAETVDGK

-1086 RIEEYELLHILDFNN
+1086 QMEEYELLNILDFNN
-1101 VRKRMSVILRRGN
+1101 VRKRMSVILRRGD

-1129 RLHSGQ
+1129 RLHGGQ

-1151 EGLRTLVLAERRL
+1151 EGLRTLALAERRL
-1164 SEQYYNDWR
+1164 TEQYYNDWR
-1173 SRQQEAALSMDSRES
+1173 SRQQEAALSMDSREQ
-1188 KLNAVY
+1188 KLNEIY
-1194 EEVESGMQLLGVTAI
+1194 EEIESDMQLVGVTAI

-1250 LLTDELVDVFIVDG
+1250 LLTDELADVFIVDG

-1279 SIKIFD
+1279 SIKIYN
-1285 RFRPGGTEAMN
+1285 RFRPGGMDP
-1296 HFNSDSSMDPMSVAM
+1296 FDRMNSDSNMDPMSVTM
-1311 TQTSAFMQDA
+1311 TQTSAFMQET
-1321 NGSTMPPPPAISVV
+1321 NLPPTPPPPPAISVV

-1340 AKIKDNK
+1340 DKIKDNK

-1356 DIFGDPE
+1356 DLFGDE
-1363 KNSDGRRTAPS
+1363 KRSEDGGTAS
-1374 VIVDE
+1374 IVIDE

-1391 LVHCLSPELESK
+1391 LVHCLSPELENK

-1466 LQAVLSSDYAI
+1466 LQAVLSSDYSI
-1477 AQFCHLE
+1477 AQFRYLE

-1556 DVSDKNSVEY
+1556 DVSDKNSLEF

-1591 AFTSLILFLIPYG
+1591 AFTSLVLFLIPYG
-1604 VYKDGVSHNGYILS
+1604 VYKDGVSANGFIVS

-1639 ALYTSYWTIVN
+1639 SLYTSYWTVVN
-1650 HITIWGSLIWYFVLD
+1650 HVTIWGSLIWYFVLD

-1680 TQAIK
+1680 TQAMK
-1685 DLTFWMTML
+1685 DLTFWVTML
-1694 ITVVMLMAPVLAYKF
+1694 ITVMALVAPVLAYKF
-1709 YLLDVH
+1709 YLLDVY

-1723 QKSLKKVHSRVS
+1723 QKSLKKIHSRAS
-1735 SDVRRTPSSR
+1735 SDVRRTASSR

-1765 LITSGKIMHKMPQD
+1765 LITSGKIMHKLPQD
-1779 FAFPLGLGTKKSQ
+1779 FAFPLGLGTKKTQ
-1792 TLHNSVAAS
+1792 ALHNNLNSADGPAS
-1801 VDGMNNKQQNH
+1801 K
-1812 TNNSGGT
+1812 TNNVSGQHMA
-1819 KTNDNNNTN
+1819 NNNTN
-1828 LRHNQNN
+1828 LRQNQNQN
-1835 QIHSSMADIR
+1835 HSSMADITA
-1845 HDGRASGERYQGSAS
+1845 DGRMMGGENGRGSGG
-1860 TDELS
+1860 TDDMS

>member
-1 MPGTRKGSE
+1 MPRL
-10 AGQRTRQRP
+10 RQRP

-24 GVLSADIRQQQQQR
+24 AVLGGRQG
-38 EQERELEQEQEQQEP
+38 ERHQDYDTSDAEAEDE
-53 DIEHWSA
+53 DGKTANKTTAATGIATGTAGA
-60 AAAQPTAATTRRSR
+60 AAAPGRWFQFVRRSR
-74 WFNFASK
+74 QK
-81 SRRRRLLRC
+81 GHRRRRLRNDMNG
-90 EEEQMQL
+90 EDEDTDDAAEADGGKQAQ
-97 AVEPE
+97 
-102 HEHDLE
+102 
-108 QQQVRLAQPEIT
+108 LAQPEIM
-120 NIGNSTLTIASPAA
+120 NIGNSTQTIATPL
-134 THIKPAVPSSATAS
+134 TTLTAS
-148 SHLADSFYSLANA
+148 THGDSFYSLAMPGPNA
-161 DAGDEPKAAID
+161 SHNG
-172 VEQQYKEQPPSKPR
+172 EQEYKQQRQMPGTKKVSLLQR
-186 LSVLQ
+186 LS
-191 RFASWRRS
+191 SWKGSDVQDVPPARCQNHQSINNCNRNRS
-199 APDSLP
+199 RS
-205 SRRHSRLQS
+205 QS
-214 GDLGSQP
+214 HD
-221 QLSASASARNLRRLS
+221 LSAATSTTTRSIRRLS

-242 SSYYFSDNERRIRA
+242 SSYYFSENERRIRA
-256 NDKDFNSQFKYH
+256 NDKEFNTQFKYH

-352 SKTLRNGKLVE
+352 SKTLRSGKLIE

-385 DIMLLTTSEPNG
+385 DILLITTSEPNG

-409 TNLKAKQCLIETTEL
+409 TNLKAKQCLTETIEL
-424 GEQHDLLW
+424 GEQHDALW
-432 NFNGEIICER
+432 SFNGEIICER
-442 PNNLLNKFEGTLMW
+442 PNNLLNKFEGTLIW

-516 IGIVLFLVSI
+516 IGIVLFLISI
-526 CALFALGCAIW
+526 CAFFAVACAIW

-556 QEMVASGATVIGL
+556 KDMVASGATVIGL

-591 EVIRFAQSF
+591 EVIRFVQSF

-611 RTQTYAKARTTTLN
+611 RTNTYAKARTTTLN

-663 DLRTGELIEITEQ
+663 DLRTGELIEINEA
-676 TLFQTCNSN
+676 
-685 NSKSSKSSSNSKS
+685 
-698 SSGVNKRSSSSAS
+698 V
-711 TAATPTAPPTIL
+711 
-723 VHTAEVHAKK
+723 
-733 SALLVTQD
+733 
-741 GGTQLAHSPEELCG
+741 
-755 RIASEQATPAISTME
+755 
-770 NPLARK
+770 
-776 QVHYLS
+776 
-782 PSRSVAN
+782 PS
-789 EDDVDDPGGSKE
+789 
-801 DPGSRSP
+801 
-808 SASPSASSGLGACF
+808 
-822 TRSGQ
+822 
-827 RMRRQLSGG
+827 
-836 LSTSCASGSVSGDK
+836 
-850 VIILHDNQPEHEHH
+850 I
-864 HQQQQQQQQQKQQ
+864 
-877 HEQQTNRKLVKFNL
+877 
-891 TPSASSATECE
+891 
-902 TSAIDSDS
+902 
-910 GCCAPFRPHHHSH
+910 
-923 RNSERNN
+923 
-930 SSRRNSNCN
+930 
-939 SNSSTNTNTNTNT
+939 
-952 NNNNSSSSTTT
+952 
-963 TTTTTNA
+963 
-970 HHRYLSTHRFAT
+970 
-982 NWSSSHQKVHM
+982 
-993 LEPVDF
+993 DF
-999 SANPHHEVDFRWYD
+999 SGNPHHESDFRWYD
-1013 RTLLDAVRSDEEHSQ
+1013 RTLLDAVRSDEEHTHI
-1028 NFFRLLALCHT
+1028 FFRLLALCHT

-1086 RIEEYELLHILDFNN
+1086 RLEEYELLHILDFNN

-1114 SVVLYCKGADNVIYD
+1114 AVVLYCKGADNVIYD
-1129 RLHSGQ
+1129 RLHGGQ

-1164 SEQYYNDWR
+1164 TEQYYNDWR
-1173 SRQQEAALSMDSRES
+1173 IRQQEASLAMDSREQR
-1188 KLNAVY
+1188 LNAIY
-1194 EEVESGMQLLGVTAI
+1194 EEIESEMQLVGVTAI

-1250 LLTDELVDVFIVDG
+1250 LLTDELADVFIVDG
-1264 NSVEE
+1264 SSVEE

-1279 SIKIFD
+1279 SIKIFN
-1285 RFRPGGTEAMN
+1285 RFRPGTNEALN
-1296 HFNSDSSMDPMSVAM
+1296 HLNSGSQMDPLSVTM
-1311 TQTSAFMQDA
+1311 TQTSAFMQETS
-1321 NGSTMPPPPAISVV
+1321 NTPTPPPQIPPPAISVV

-1340 AKIKDNK
+1340 DKIKDNK

-1356 DIFGDPE
+1356 DVFGDPE
-1363 KNSDGRRTAPS
+1363 KSEDGRTPS
-1374 VIVDE
+1374 SIVVDE
-1379 NTGFA
+1379 STGFA

-1477 AQFCHLE
+1477 AQFRYLE

-1556 DVSDKNSVEY
+1556 DVSDKNSLEF

-1604 VYKDGVSHNGYILS
+1604 VYKDGVSQNGYILS

-1627 ATILIVDNTAQI
+1627 ATILIVDNTAQVS
-1639 ALYTSYWTIVN
+1639 LYTSYWTVVN
-1650 HITIWGSLIWYFVLD
+1650 HVTIWGSLIWYFVLD

-1685 DLTFWMTML
+1685 DLTFWVTML
-1694 ITVVMLMAPVLAYKF
+1694 ITVVVLMAPVLAYKF

-1723 QKSLKKVHSRVS
+1723 QKSLKKIHSRAS

-1765 LITSGKIMHKMPQD
+1765 LITSGKIMHKLPQD
-1779 FAFPLGLGTKKSQ
+1779 FAFPLGLGTKKTQ
-1792 TLHNSVAAS
+1792 ALHNNVSE
-1801 VDGMNNKQQNH
+1801 GNNTSSTKPTANH
-1812 TNNSGGT
+1812 HNNNNS
-1819 KTNDNNNTN
+1819 NTN
-1828 LRHNQNN
+1828 QN
-1835 QIHSSMADIR
+1835 HSSMADITGGELNGGPNGGLGGGDR
-1845 HDGRASGERYQGSAS
+1845 RATGETVRGSGGSS
-1860 TDELS
+1860 DLS

>member
-1 MPGTRKGSE
+1 MIGGGKRCSE
-10 AGQRTRQRP
+10 AARRLRQRP

-24 GVLSADIRQQQQQR
+24 AVLDG
-38 EQERELEQEQEQQEP
+38 QEVGKQDDDQTPSGAIGEP
-53 DIEHWSA
+53 
-60 AAAQPTAATTRRSR
+60 AATASTSSSTKKTCWFQFARSSRNRR
-74 WFNFASK
+74 K
-81 SRRRRLLRC
+81 RLHC
-90 EEEQMQL
+90 EEDEEE
-97 AVEPE
+97 A
-102 HEHDLE
+102 DNG
-108 QQQVRLAQPEIT
+108 RKACLAQPEGM
-120 NIGNSTLTIASPAA
+120 NIGSSTQTIATPLM
-134 THIKPAVPSSATAS
+134 IG
-148 SHLADSFYSLANA
+148 DSFYSLAT
-161 DAGDEPKAAID
+161 AAPNPAQD
-172 VEQQYKEQPPSKPR
+172 TNPEDQEQYKQRDPSVVSESK
-186 LSVLQ
+186 ST
-191 RFASWRRS
+191 RS
-199 APDSLP
+199 RS
-205 SRRHSRLQS
+205 
-214 GDLGSQP
+214 
-221 QLSASASARNLRRLS
+221 LRRLS
-236 QMRRRR
+236 QLRRRR
-242 SSYYFSDNERRIRA
+242 SSYYFSENERRIRA
-256 NDKDFNSQFKYH
+256 NDKEFNLQYKYH

-275 KYTLLTFLPFNLLEQ
+275 KYSVFTFLPFNLLEQ

-352 SKTLRNGKLVE
+352 SKTLRNGKLVD
-363 AKWSDVQVGDV
+363 AKWSEVQVGDV

-385 DIMLLTTSEPNG
+385 DILLLTTSEPNG

-409 TNLKAKQCLIETTEL
+409 TNLKAKQCLTETIEL
-424 GEQHDLLW
+424 GDHHDALW
-432 NFNGEIICER
+432 NFNGEILCER
-442 PNNLLNKFEGTLMW
+442 PNNLLNKFDGTLIW
-456 KNQRFALDNDK
+456 RNQRFALDNEK

-526 CALFALGCAIW
+526 CALFAVGCAIW
-537 EGLIGQHFQLY
+537 EGFIGQHFQVY

-556 QEMVASGATVIGL
+556 KDYIPTGATVIGL

-591 EVIRFAQSF
+591 EVIRFIQSF

-611 RTQTYAKARTTTLN
+611 RTNTYAKARTTTLN

-663 DLRTGELIEITEQ
+663 DLRTGEPIEVTEQ
-676 TLFQTCNSN
+676 QTIFHNSPRN
-685 NSKSSKSSSNSKS
+685 PEEVPT
-698 SSGVNKRSSSSAS
+698 GTATSAS
-711 TAATPTAPPTIL
+711 TKPPPLIL
-723 VHTAEVHAKK
+723 VHKAEIHAKK
-733 SALLVTQD
+733 SSVMVTAE
-741 GGTQLAHSPEELCG
+741 GETQLANSPSSDRAEIEHS
-755 RIASEQATPAISTME
+755 A
-770 NPLARK
+770 PLPPPLDSQRNRGRK
-776 QVHYLS
+776 QVRYS
-782 PSRSVAN
+782 APSRSQ
-789 EDDVDDPGGSKE
+789 EEDPGGTI
-801 DPGSRSP
+801 P
-808 SASPSASSGLGACF
+808 
-822 TRSGQ
+822 
-827 RMRRQLSGG
+827 GG
-836 LSTSCASGSVSGDK
+836 LSTARGLSPSGY
-850 VIILHDNQPEHEHH
+850 
-864 HQQQQQQQQQKQQ
+864 
-877 HEQQTNRKLVKFNL
+877 
-891 TPSASSATECE
+891 
-902 TSAIDSDS
+902 DSQRS
-910 GCCAPFRPHHHSH
+910 IS
-923 RNSERNN
+923 RNSAGGLGVCFKR
-930 SSRRNSNCN
+930 SGPGLMQRQL
-939 SNSSTNTNTNTNT
+939 SST
-952 NNNNSSSSTTT
+952 SSSDK
-963 TTTTTNA
+963 A
-970 HHRYLSTHRFAT
+970 L
-982 NWSSSHQKVHM
+982 QC
-993 LEPVDF
+993 VDF
-999 SANPHHEVDFRWYD
+999 SANPHHESDFRWYD
-1013 RTLLDAVRSDEEHSQ
+1013 RTLLDAVRSDEEHSHV
-1028 NFFRLLALCHT
+1028 FFRLLALCHT
-1039 VMAETVDGR
+1039 VMAETVEGK

-1057 EAALVSAARNFGFV
+1057 EAALVAAARNFGFV
-1071 FRTRTPNSITIEVMG
+1071 FRSRTPNSITIEVMG
-1086 RIEEYELLHILDFNN
+1086 RLEEYELLNILDFNN
-1101 VRKRMSVILRRGN
+1101 VRKRMSVILRRGD

-1129 RLHSGQ
+1129 RLHGGQ

-1164 SEQYYNDWR
+1164 TEQYYKDWR
-1173 SRQQEAALSMDSRES
+1173 TRQQEAALAMDSREE
-1188 KLNAVY
+1188 KLNEIY
-1194 EEVESGMQLLGVTAI
+1194 EEIESDMQLVGVTAI
-1209 EDKLQDGVPKS
+1209 EDKLQDGVPKA
-1220 IANLQNAGIK
+1220 IANLQSAGIK

-1250 LLTDELVDVFIVDG
+1250 LLTDELADVFIVDG

-1279 SIKIFD
+1279 SIKIYN
-1285 RFRPGGTEAMN
+1285 RFRPGGTEALY
-1296 HFNSDSSMDPMSVAM
+1296 NSDSNMDPLSVTM
-1311 TQTSAFMQDA
+1311 TQTSVFMHESSA
-1321 NGSTMPPPPAISVV
+1321 PPTPPPPPAISVV
-1335 TFRWD
+1335 TF
-1340 AKIKDNK
+1340 
-1347 GGPDSAECN
+1347 SAECT
-1356 DIFGDPE
+1356 DLFGDE
-1363 KNSDGRRTAPS
+1363 KRSLDGGAAS
-1374 VIVDE
+1374 IVIDE
-1379 NTGFA
+1379 TTGFA

-1391 LVHCLSPELESK
+1391 LVHCLSPELEIK

-1477 AQFCHLE
+1477 AQFRYLE

-1549 ALGVFEQ
+1549 SLGIFEQ
-1556 DVSDKNSVEY
+1556 DVSDKNSLEY

-1604 VYKDGVSHNGYILS
+1604 VYKDGVSQHGYILS

-1639 ALYTSYWTIVN
+1639 SLYTSYWTVVN
-1650 HITIWGSLIWYFVLD
+1650 HITIWGSLVWYFVLD

-1694 ITVVMLMAPVLAYKF
+1694 ITVMVLVAPVLAYKY
-1709 YLLDVH
+1709 YLLDTH

-1723 QKSLKKVHSRVS
+1723 QKSLKKIHSRAS

-1765 LITSGKIMHKMPQD
+1765 LITSGKIMHKKPQD
-1779 FAFPLGLGTKKSQ
+1779 FAFPLGLGTKKTQ
-1792 TLHNSVAAS
+1792 ALHNNLAS
-1801 VDGMNNKQQNH
+1801 ADQ
-1812 TNNSGGT
+1812 T
-1819 KTNDNNNTN
+1819 KTNSSGHHMGNNNNTN
-1828 LRHNQNN
+1828 QRHNHNQN
-1835 QIHSSMADIR
+1835 HSSMADISVE
-1845 HDGRASGERYQGSAS
+1845 GRVNGADAGGSGGTE
-1860 TDELS
+1860 DMS

>member
-1 MPGTRKGSE
+1 MGTK
-10 AGQRTRQRP
+10 T
-19 DTLEL
+19 
-24 GVLSADIRQQQQQR
+24 
-38 EQERELEQEQEQQEP
+38 
-53 DIEHWSA
+53 
-60 AAAQPTAATTRRSR
+60 
-74 WFNFASK
+74 
-81 SRRRRLLRC
+81 
-90 EEEQMQL
+90 
-97 AVEPE
+97 
-102 HEHDLE
+102 
-108 QQQVRLAQPEIT
+108 
-120 NIGNSTLTIASPAA
+120 
-134 THIKPAVPSSATAS
+134 
-148 SHLADSFYSLANA
+148 
-161 DAGDEPKAAID
+161 
-172 VEQQYKEQPPSKPR
+172 
-186 LSVLQ
+186 
-191 RFASWRRS
+191 
-199 APDSLP
+199 
-205 SRRHSRLQS
+205 
-214 GDLGSQP
+214 QP
-221 QLSASASARNLRRLS
+221 QQAKE
-236 QMRRRR
+236 
-242 SSYYFSDNERRIRA
+242 NERRIRA
-256 NDKDFNSQFKYH
+256 NDKEFNLQYKYH

-275 KYTLLTFLPFNLLEQ
+275 KYSVFTFLPFNLLEQ

-352 SKTLRNGKLVE
+352 SKTLRNGKLVD
-363 AKWSDVQVGDV
+363 AKWSEVQVGDV

-385 DIMLLTTSEPNG
+385 DILLLTTSEPNG

-409 TNLKAKQCLIETTEL
+409 TNLKAKQCLTETIEL
-424 GEQHDLLW
+424 GDHHDALW
-432 NFNGEIICER
+432 NFNGEIFCER
-442 PNNLLNKFEGTLMW
+442 PNNLLNKFDGTLIW
-456 KNQRFALDNDK
+456 RNQRFALDNEK

-526 CALFALGCAIW
+526 CALFAVGCAIW
-537 EGLIGQHFQLY
+537 EGLIGQHFQVY

-556 QEMVASGATVIGL
+556 KDYIPSGATVIGL

-591 EVIRFAQSF
+591 EVIRFIQSF

-611 RTQTYAKARTTTLN
+611 RTNTYAKARTTTLN

-663 DLRTGELIEITEQ
+663 DLRTGEPVEVTE
-676 TLFQTCNSN
+676 
-685 NSKSSKSSSNSKS
+685 
-698 SSGVNKRSSSSAS
+698 
-711 TAATPTAPPTIL
+711 
-723 VHTAEVHAKK
+723 
-733 SALLVTQD
+733 ALQ
-741 GGTQLAHSPEELCG
+741 C
-755 RIASEQATPAISTME
+755 
-770 NPLARK
+770 
-776 QVHYLS
+776 
-782 PSRSVAN
+782 
-789 EDDVDDPGGSKE
+789 
-801 DPGSRSP
+801 
-808 SASPSASSGLGACF
+808 
-822 TRSGQ
+822 
-827 RMRRQLSGG
+827 
-836 LSTSCASGSVSGDK
+836 
-850 VIILHDNQPEHEHH
+850 
-864 HQQQQQQQQQKQQ
+864 
-877 HEQQTNRKLVKFNL
+877 
-891 TPSASSATECE
+891 
-902 TSAIDSDS
+902 
-910 GCCAPFRPHHHSH
+910 
-923 RNSERNN
+923 
-930 SSRRNSNCN
+930 
-939 SNSSTNTNTNTNT
+939 
-952 NNNNSSSSTTT
+952 
-963 TTTTTNA
+963 
-970 HHRYLSTHRFAT
+970 
-982 NWSSSHQKVHM
+982 
-993 LEPVDF
+993 VDF
-999 SANPHHEVDFRWYD
+999 SANPHHESDFRWYD
-1013 RTLLDAVRSDEEHSQ
+1013 RTLLDAVRSDEEHSHV
-1028 NFFRLLALCHT
+1028 FFRLLALCHT
-1039 VMAETVDGR
+1039 VMAETVEGK

-1057 EAALVSAARNFGFV
+1057 EAALVAAARNFGFV
-1071 FRTRTPNSITIEVMG
+1071 FRSRTPNSITIEVMG
-1086 RIEEYELLHILDFNN
+1086 RMEEYELLNILDFNN

-1114 SVVLYCKGADNVIYD
+1114 TVVLYCKGADNVIYD
-1129 RLHSGQ
+1129 RLHGGQ

-1164 SEQYYNDWR
+1164 TEQYYKNWR
-1173 SRQQEAALSMDSRES
+1173 IRQQEAALAMDSREER
-1188 KLNAVY
+1188 LNEIY
-1194 EEVESGMQLLGVTAI
+1194 EEIESDMQLVGVTAI
-1209 EDKLQDGVPKS
+1209 EDKLQDGVPKA
-1220 IANLQNAGIK
+1220 IANLQSAGIK

-1250 LLTDELVDVFIVDG
+1250 LLTDELADVFIVDG

-1279 SIKIFD
+1279 SIKIYN
-1285 RFRPGGTEAMN
+1285 RFRPGGTEALY
-1296 HFNSDSSMDPMSVAM
+1296 NSDSNMDPLSVTM
-1311 TQTSAFMQDA
+1311 TQTSVFMHE
-1321 NGSTMPPPPAISVV
+1321 SSSPPTPPPPPAISVV

-1340 AKIKDNK
+1340 DKNKDKK

-1356 DIFGDPE
+1356 DLFGDE
-1363 KNSDGRRTAPS
+1363 KRSLDDGAAS
-1374 VIVDE
+1374 IVIDE
-1379 NTGFA
+1379 TTGFA

-1391 LVHCLSPELESK
+1391 LVHCLSPELEIK

-1477 AQFCHLE
+1477 AQFRYLE

-1549 ALGVFEQ
+1549 SLGIFEQ
-1556 DVSDKNSVEY
+1556 DVSDKNSLEY
-1566 PRLYTPGLKSEL
+1566 PRLYTPGLRSEL

-1591 AFTSLILFLIPYG
+1591 AFTSLVLFLIPYA
-1604 VYKDGVSHNGYILS
+1604 VYKDGVSQNGYVLS

-1639 ALYTSYWTIVN
+1639 SLYTSYWTIVN
-1650 HITIWGSLIWYFVLD
+1650 HITIWGSLVWYFVLD

-1694 ITVVMLMAPVLAYKF
+1694 ITVMVLVAPVLAYKY

-1723 QKSLKKVHSRVS
+1723 QKSLKKIHSRAS
-1735 SDVRRTPSSR
+1735 SDVRRTASSR

-1779 FAFPLGLGTKKSQ
+1779 FAFPLGLGTKKTQ
-1792 TLHNSVAAS
+1792 ALHNNLAS
-1801 VDGMNNKQQNH
+1801 ADH
-1812 TNNSGGT
+1812 TKASNSSGHHMG
-1819 KTNDNNNTN
+1819 NNNNTN
-1828 LRHNQNN
+1828 QRHNQNQN
-1835 QIHSSMADIR
+1835 HSSMADISAE
-1845 HDGRASGERYQGSAS
+1845 GRAADAGGSGAS
-1860 TDELS
+1860 EDIS

>member
-1 MPGTRKGSE
+1 MGTK
-10 AGQRTRQRP
+10 T
-19 DTLEL
+19 
-24 GVLSADIRQQQQQR
+24 
-38 EQERELEQEQEQQEP
+38 
-53 DIEHWSA
+53 
-60 AAAQPTAATTRRSR
+60 
-74 WFNFASK
+74 
-81 SRRRRLLRC
+81 
-90 EEEQMQL
+90 
-97 AVEPE
+97 
-102 HEHDLE
+102 
-108 QQQVRLAQPEIT
+108 
-120 NIGNSTLTIASPAA
+120 
-134 THIKPAVPSSATAS
+134 
-148 SHLADSFYSLANA
+148 
-161 DAGDEPKAAID
+161 
-172 VEQQYKEQPPSKPR
+172 
-186 LSVLQ
+186 
-191 RFASWRRS
+191 
-199 APDSLP
+199 
-205 SRRHSRLQS
+205 
-214 GDLGSQP
+214 QP
-221 QLSASASARNLRRLS
+221 QQAKE
-236 QMRRRR
+236 
-242 SSYYFSDNERRIRA
+242 NERRIRA
-256 NDKDFNSQFKYH
+256 NDKEFNLQYKYH

-275 KYTLLTFLPFNLLEQ
+275 KYSVFTFLPFNLLEQ

-352 SKTLRNGKLVE
+352 SKTLRNGKLVD
-363 AKWSDVQVGDV
+363 AKWSEVQVGDV

-385 DIMLLTTSEPNG
+385 DILLLTTSEPNG

-409 TNLKAKQCLIETTEL
+409 TNLKAKQCLTETIEL
-424 GEQHDLLW
+424 GDHHDALW
-432 NFNGEIICER
+432 NFNGEILCER
-442 PNNLLNKFEGTLMW
+442 PNNLLNKFDGTLIW
-456 KNQRFALDNDK
+456 RNQRFALDNEK

-526 CALFALGCAIW
+526 CALFAVGCAIW
-537 EGLIGQHFQLY
+537 EGFIGQHFQVY

-556 QEMVASGATVIGL
+556 KDYIPTGATVIGL

-591 EVIRFAQSF
+591 EVIRFIQSF

-611 RTQTYAKARTTTLN
+611 RTNTYAKARTTTLN

-663 DLRTGELIEITEQ
+663 DLRTGEPIEVTE
-676 TLFQTCNSN
+676 
-685 NSKSSKSSSNSKS
+685 
-698 SSGVNKRSSSSAS
+698 
-711 TAATPTAPPTIL
+711 
-723 VHTAEVHAKK
+723 
-733 SALLVTQD
+733 ALQ
-741 GGTQLAHSPEELCG
+741 C
-755 RIASEQATPAISTME
+755 
-770 NPLARK
+770 
-776 QVHYLS
+776 
-782 PSRSVAN
+782 
-789 EDDVDDPGGSKE
+789 
-801 DPGSRSP
+801 
-808 SASPSASSGLGACF
+808 
-822 TRSGQ
+822 
-827 RMRRQLSGG
+827 
-836 LSTSCASGSVSGDK
+836 
-850 VIILHDNQPEHEHH
+850 
-864 HQQQQQQQQQKQQ
+864 
-877 HEQQTNRKLVKFNL
+877 
-891 TPSASSATECE
+891 
-902 TSAIDSDS
+902 
-910 GCCAPFRPHHHSH
+910 
-923 RNSERNN
+923 
-930 SSRRNSNCN
+930 
-939 SNSSTNTNTNTNT
+939 
-952 NNNNSSSSTTT
+952 
-963 TTTTTNA
+963 
-970 HHRYLSTHRFAT
+970 
-982 NWSSSHQKVHM
+982 
-993 LEPVDF
+993 VDF
-999 SANPHHEVDFRWYD
+999 SANPHHESDFRWYD
-1013 RTLLDAVRSDEEHSQ
+1013 RTLLDAVRSDEEHSHV
-1028 NFFRLLALCHT
+1028 FFRLLALCHT
-1039 VMAETVDGR
+1039 VMAETVEGK

-1057 EAALVSAARNFGFV
+1057 EAALVAAARNFGFV
-1071 FRTRTPNSITIEVMG
+1071 FRSRTPNSITIEVMG
-1086 RIEEYELLHILDFNN
+1086 RLEEYELLNILDFNN
-1101 VRKRMSVILRRGN
+1101 VRKRMSVILRRGD

-1164 SEQYYNDWR
+1164 TEQYYKDWR
-1173 SRQQEAALSMDSRES
+1173 TRQQEAALAMDSREE
-1188 KLNAVY
+1188 KLNEIY
-1194 EEVESGMQLLGVTAI
+1194 EEIESDMQLVGVTAI
-1209 EDKLQDGVPKS
+1209 EDKLQDGVPKA
-1220 IANLQNAGIK
+1220 IANLQSAGIK

-1250 LLTDELVDVFIVDG
+1250 LLTDELADVFIVDG

-1279 SIKIFD
+1279 SIKIYN
-1285 RFRPGGTEAMN
+1285 RFRPGGTEALY
-1296 HFNSDSSMDPMSVAM
+1296 NSDSNMDPLSVTM
-1311 TQTSAFMQDA
+1311 TQTSVFMHESSA
-1321 NGSTMPPPPAISVV
+1321 PPTPPPPPAISVV

-1340 AKIKDNK
+1340 DKNKDNK

-1356 DIFGDPE
+1356 DLFGDE
-1363 KNSDGRRTAPS
+1363 KRSLDGGAAS
-1374 VIVDE
+1374 IVIDE
-1379 NTGFA
+1379 TTGFA

-1391 LVHCLSPELESK
+1391 LVHCLSPELEIK

-1466 LQAVLSSDYAI
+1466 LQAVLSSDYSI
-1477 AQFCHLE
+1477 AQFRYLE

-1549 ALGVFEQ
+1549 SLGIFEQ
-1556 DVSDKNSVEY
+1556 DVSDKNSLEY

-1591 AFTSLILFLIPYG
+1591 AFTSLVLFLIPYG
-1604 VYKDGVSHNGYILS
+1604 VYKDGVSQHGYILS

-1639 ALYTSYWTIVN
+1639 SLYTSYWTVVN
-1650 HITIWGSLIWYFVLD
+1650 HITIWGSLVWYFVLD

-1694 ITVVMLMAPVLAYKF
+1694 ITVMVLVAPVLAYKY

-1723 QKSLKKVHSRVS
+1723 QKSLKKFHSRAS

-1765 LITSGKIMHKMPQD
+1765 LITSGKIMHKKPQD
-1779 FAFPLGLGTKKSQ
+1779 FAFPLGLGTKKTQ
-1792 TLHNSVAAS
+1792 ALHNNLAS
-1801 VDGMNNKQQNH
+1801 ADQ
-1812 TNNSGGT
+1812 T
-1819 KTNDNNNTN
+1819 KTNSSGNHMGNNNNTN
-1828 LRHNQNN
+1828 QRHNQNQN
-1835 QIHSSMADIR
+1835 HSSMADISVE
-1845 HDGRASGERYQGSAS
+1845 GRVHGADAGGSGGTE
-1860 TDELS
+1860 DMS